1 MDTKRRIVCFLLML
15 AMAAGMVPSAAFA
28 VETGEGPAIAA
39 GTNNASPA
47 ECLCNA
53 PCTPE
58 AVNQACPVCGA
69 EGADLANCAG
79 KAPAAPSGGE
89 EGNTPPPAGSACTC
103 TEQCAEENRNDDCP
117 VCGAEG
123 AALADCAGKAPA
135 APSGGEEGNTP
146 PPAGSACT
154 CTEQCGEENRN
165 DDCPVCG
172 AEGAD
177 LASCAAAPQGD
188 QVPPATCTCTQPCA
202 PDSVNADCP
211 VCGADGADLAHC
223 AAALLGMNGAI
234 SPMSATGSGTEMDP
248 FLIYT
253 QEDLA
258 GIASGSSGKY
268 YKLANDITLTSDWVP
283 IVSFSGTLDGGGYT
297 IRGLNVP
304 GSSTPNL
311 GGIVNSLK
319 AGATIKNLNVISSV
333 TSNFV
338 NSPRVGG
345 IVGINEG
352 TVENCTFSGSVT
364 GSKMQFADNGAI
376 GGIVG
381 LNQSGTIT
389 GCINNADVS
398 GQGRDRLFVGGI
410 TGSNHGTLANCT
422 NTGTIR
428 GTLTDEGADQ
438 YCGEIWGSEAW
449 KTNGG
454 YVGGIA
460 GDTTANAAN
469 TGNTNAGEVIYNEI
483 TVVEA
488 HKHNGVH
495 FTQALDSSTLTWGVL
510 APGNYYLTGD
520 IDLSADGKNAVSIQ
534 ITGIVNL
541 CLNGYTIKSNASDGI
556 FRIGANGVLNVYD
569 CSESTAGNGMI
580 TETGKTGHNPIFLH
594 SGGTLHLY
602 GGTIQSRI
610 TAIVIDE
617 DPATGGTDKTG
628 GTVYIHGGKVSSTG
642 AQSQAIKVN
651 AEMTDSAV
659 YIQGGTVTSNN
670 RGISA
675 ESGEIHISGGT
686 VSGSNYALEAPSRST
701 STVYLSGTPTL
712 SGGSADVKI
721 SPASAADK
729 AVLVLKDAD
738 TAYTGAGLSIYSNET
753 DCVDM
758 YVARGVESADMA
770 KGFSLVSPTGYSLE
784 YDANNK
790 AIQIKKRI
798 SYAVT
803 LPTGD
808 GYTATAASG
817 SASPVA
823 EGGSYSFTLEISE
836 GYYKTNAFAVKAN
849 GTVLAEKNG
858 VYTISNIHENQNV
871 TVQGVAQDN
880 TAPTVSIQLGEKTW
894 SAFSSSHAFS
904 LFFKNAQTVEIT
916 ATDDAGSGVAGTEY
930 FVSDVSY
937 ASLEALEAAA
947 KEQWKTYSGS
957 FTIAP
962 NSKNVIYA
970 KATDKM
976 GNVGYASS
984 AGIVLYTD
992 AALSTPSISF
1002 TKTGTDDVTAD
1013 VTLNG
1018 NTVDEIYCGS
1028 DVLTAGTNYMVSGG
1042 TITFKAS
1049 WLNTLSAGD
1058 HTLTVHYNPL
1068 GVPYV
1073 DDAGNDTPGT
1083 AFIALSVSKATGSV
1097 TINDISKVYD
1107 GEPVTV
1113 TYHTLSTGKVTVEY
1127 KAKTADDSAYT
1138 ANTPSAVGDYTVR
1151 VTVAADDN
1159 YTKASATKNF
1169 TIRYLEA
1176 PENPYT
1182 LSGENG
1188 DNGWYTSDVTIT
1200 PPEGYTVSS
1209 TLAGEYAGSLTISE
1223 SPTGNVT
1230 IYLKNQ
1236 QGQMTDAIT
1245 VSEEIKIDQDDPEIT
1260 ATGDTAN
1267 YLQKDRV
1274 AITASDVTSGVAKVE
1289 VRKDSGEAVDIT
1301 DSYTNGYFVTE
1312 NGTYTF
1318 RVTDHAGRTA
1328 ETTLVY
1334 DKLDAK
1340 TPVVTIDATTGGKT
1354 YTGGTWTN
1362 KTITLTPENSTE
1374 NLGETTYQYRVDNGE
1389 WQTYTSPVVVA
1400 ANTVADG
1407 AVYTFQATSASGVKS
1422 AEVSITAKRDA
1433 DAPSGDITIG
1443 DENILQ
1449 SLDDIAFEL
1458 FYNQNVEMTISG
1470 TDALSGVASIQYYR
1484 SAEIL
1489 TEDALAAVTGWENY
1503 HDQPIQETAKDAV
1516 KFVYYVKV
1524 TDNAGNVTRFGS
1536 KGVTF
1541 DLTPPQI
1548 SGVDDDSTYYT
1559 TQKVEVTDANLQSVT
1574 LNDAPDTFENNQLTL
1589 TGNME
1594 AAYTYTIKAVDKAGN
1609 EREITVFM
1617 KPIQSLAEDIAGLT
1631 KENVTADDRDAIVAV
1646 QTAVSKVDTEH
1657 ATVAEKDALQGI
1669 LDYCEELL
1677 NKLDEVKRE
1686 IDAVTGAVASYEKDT
1701 VKSSDRGDIESLIQR
1716 IDSLLDGKNLT
1727 DSEREELKQARES
1740 AEGLLEQ
1747 ITATANEIAA
1757 VTDAVDSYEKD
1768 TVKSSDKDDIESL
1781 IQRIDS
1787 LLDGENLTD
1796 SEREELEQAK
1806 GSAEGL
1812 LEKITATANEIA
1824 AVTDAV
1830 ASYEK
1835 DTVKSSDEGD
1845 IESLIQR
1852 IDSLL
1857 AGENLTDSEQ
1867 EALEQAR
1874 ESAKGLLEQIHEATQ
1889 ASNTEHIQS
1898 AQEIEPNQAA
1908 PKDKANLEA
1917 AKGDIEKALNDY
1929 AGNYT
1934 EAEKERLQEIL
1945 QQIEEALKVIQ
1956 RIEDM
1961 AGSVVLLPEIVIV
1974 DDIQGERRSYADRE
1988 QHTQE
1993 DALQAQEGLV
2003 AQRMGYHI
2011 IEGNGSSWTKGSA
2024 QGATFI
2030 ADGPY
2035 SKFTGIAI
2043 DGIAISGE
2051 NYTAESGSTVITL
2064 SPDYLNT
2071 LSEADHAIA
2080 VLYTDGEALGTFTIA
2095 GGAAE
2100 TSASGQADSAR
2111 PAAGTAAQVI
2121 PWIIL
2126 LVILILVGIMLAL
2139 RASRK
2144 KKMPE

>member
-1 MDTKRRIVCFLLML
+1 
-15 AMAAGMVPSAAFA
+15 MVPSAAFA

-69 EGADLANCAG
+69 EGADLA
-79 KAPAAPSGGE
+79 S
-89 EGNTPPPAGSACTC
+89 
-103 TEQCAEENRNDDCP
+103 
-117 VCGAEG
+117 
-123 AALADCAGKAPA
+123 CAGKAPA

-234 SPMSATGSGTEMDP
+234 STMSLTGSGDSADDP
-248 FLIYT
+248 ILIST
-253 QEDLA
+253 QEDLEGLGA
-258 GIASGSSGKY
+258 GSTGKY

-297 IRGLNVP
+297 ISGLNVP

-319 AGATIKNLNVISSV
+319 AGATIKNLNVNGSV
-333 TSNFV
+333 TSNYAS
-338 NSPRVGG
+338 NARVGG
-345 IVGINEG
+345 IVGYNYG
-352 TVENCTFSGSVT
+352 TVDNCTFSGSVT
-364 GSKMQFADNGAI
+364 GSKMGYSNNGAI

-381 LNQSGTIT
+381 RSDGTIT

-398 GQGRDRLFVGGI
+398 GQGKNDLYVGGI
-410 TGSNHGTLANCT
+410 TGSNHGALANCT
-422 NTGTIR
+422 NTGTIS
-428 GTLTDEGADQ
+428 GTLTNEGANQ
-438 YCGEIWGSEAW
+438 YCGEIWGSTKWE
-449 KTNGG
+449 TDGG

-469 TGNTNAGEVIYNEI
+469 TGNTNAGEVIYNDT

-510 APGNYYLTGD
+510 APGNYYLTENISYTLDQG
-520 IDLSADGKNAVSIQ
+520 VPSIE
-534 ITGIVNL
+534 INDTVNL

-569 CSESTAGNGMI
+569 CNESTAGNGMI
-580 TETGKTGHNPIFLH
+580 TETGKTDHNPIFLH

-617 DPATGGTDKTG
+617 DPATGGIDMTG

-642 AQSQAIKVN
+642 DRSQAIKVN

-686 VSGSNYALEAPSRST
+686 VSGSNYALEASSRST
-701 STVYLSGTPTL
+701 STVYLSNSPDL
-712 SGGSADVKI
+712 SGAVKI

-738 TAYTGAGLSIYSNET
+738 TAYTGAGLSIYSNDET
-753 DCVDM
+753 NCENK

-784 YDANNK
+784 YDADNK
-790 AIQIKKRI
+790 AIQIIKRNF
-798 SYAVT
+798 YTVT
-803 LPTGD
+803 LPTD
-808 GYTATAASG
+808 SGYTIIEEG
-817 SASPVA
+817 STSPVA
-823 EGGSYSFTLEISE
+823 EGGSYSFTLEITE

-849 GTVLAEKNG
+849 GTELKETGG
-858 VYTISNIHENQNV
+858 VYTISDIRANQTV
-871 TVQGVAQDN
+871 TVEGVAQDN
-880 TAPTVSIQLGEKTW
+880 TAPTVTIQLGEKTW

-947 KEQWKTYSGS
+947 KKQWKTYSNS

-984 AGIVLYTD
+984 NGIVLYTD

-1028 DVLTAGTNYMVSGG
+1028 DVLTAETDYMVSGG

-1058 HTLTVHYNPL
+1058 HTLMVHYNPL

-1073 DDAGNDTPGT
+1073 ADAGNDAPGT
-1083 AFIALSVSKATGSV
+1083 TSIALSVEKAAGSV
-1097 TINDISKVYD
+1097 TITNGISKVYD
-1107 GEPVTV
+1107 GEPVV
-1113 TYHTLSTGKVTVEY
+1113 DVEYDHNSTGIAKVEY
-1127 KAKTADDSAYT
+1127 KAQAADDSAYT
-1138 ANTPSAVGDYTVR
+1138 TDKPSAVGEYTVR
-1151 VTVAADDN
+1151 VTVEADDN
-1159 YTKASATKNF
+1159 YAAASDTANF
-1169 TIRYLEA
+1169 AIRYLPA
-1176 PENPYT
+1176 PSDPYT
-1182 LSGENG
+1182 LSGTEG
-1188 DNGWYTSDVTIT
+1188 TDGWYTSDVTIT

-1209 TLAGEYAGSLTISE
+1209 TLPGEYAEKLTIDKSAD
-1223 SPTGNVT
+1223 GVT

-1245 VSEEIKIDQDDPEIT
+1245 VSEIKIDKDDPTIT
-1260 ATGDTAN
+1260 ATGNTTE
-1267 YLQKDRV
+1267 YLQSDMV
-1274 AITASDVTSGVAKVE
+1274 TISASDGTSGVAKVE
-1289 VRKDSGEAVDIT
+1289 VRKDGGDFEEIT
-1301 DSYTNGYFVTE
+1301 DSYTVTE
-1312 NGTYTF
+1312 NGSYTF
-1318 RVTDHAGRTA
+1318 RVTDYAGRTK

-1334 DKLDAK
+1334 DNLDAK
-1340 TPVVTIDATTGGKT
+1340 TPVVTIIATTDDAEA
-1354 YTGGTWTN
+1354 YTSDTWTN
-1362 KTITLTPENSTE
+1362 KTITLTPENNTE
-1374 NLGETTYQYRVDNGE
+1374 NLGETTYQYRVDGDA
-1389 WQTYTSPVVVA
+1389 WRTYTDPVVVDADTA
-1400 ANTVADG
+1400 AEG
-1407 AVYTFQATSASGVKS
+1407 AVYAFKATSASGVES
-1422 AEVSITAKRDA
+1422 SEVSITVKRDA
-1433 DAPSGDITIG
+1433 EAPSGDITIG
-1443 DENILQ
+1443 AESIRQ
-1449 SLDDIAFEL
+1449 SLDAIAFQL
-1458 FYNQNVEMTISG
+1458 FYNKDVTVAISG

-1768 TVKSSDKDDIESL
+1768 TVKSSDEGDIESL

-1796 SEREELEQAK
+1796 SE
-1806 GSAEGL
+1806 
-1812 LEKITATANEIA
+1812 
-1824 AVTDAV
+1824 
-1830 ASYEK
+1830 
-1835 DTVKSSDEGD
+1835 
-1845 IESLIQR
+1845 
-1852 IDSLL
+1852 
-1857 AGENLTDSEQ
+1857 Q

-1874 ESAKGLLEQIHEATQ
+1874 ESAEGLLEQIHEATQ

-1929 AGNYT
+1929 ADNYT

>member
-103 TEQCAEENRNDDCP
+103 TEQC
-117 VCGAEG
+117 
-123 AALADCAGKAPA
+123 
-135 APSGGEEGNTP
+135 
-146 PPAGSACT
+146 
-154 CTEQCGEENRN
+154 GEENRN
-165 DDCPVCG
+165 GDCPVCG

-211 VCGADGADLAHC
+211 VCGAEGADLADC

-297 IRGLNVP
+297 ISGLNVP

-319 AGATIKNLNVISSV
+319 AGATIKNLNVNGSV
-333 TSNFV
+333 TSNYAS
-338 NSPRVGG
+338 NARVGG
-345 IVGINEG
+345 IVGYNYG
-352 TVENCTFSGSVT
+352 MVDKCTFSGSVT
-364 GSKMQFADNGAI
+364 GGEINNSNNGAI

-398 GQGRDRLFVGGI
+398 GQGRDKLFVGGI

-580 TETGKTGHNPIFLH
+580 TETGKSGHNPIFLH

-602 GGTIQSRI
+602 GGTIQSSI

-836 GYYKTNAFAVKAN
+836 GYYKTTAFAVKAN
-849 GTVLAEKNG
+849 GTELKETGG
-858 VYTISNIHENQNV
+858 VYTISDIRANQTV
-871 TVQGVAQDN
+871 TVEGVAQDN
-880 TAPTVSIQLGEKTW
+880 TAPTVTIQLGEKTW

-904 LFFKNAQTVEIT
+904 LFFKNTQTVEIT

-937 ASLEALEAAA
+937 ASPEALEAAA

-992 AALSTPSISF
+992 SQQDPQSISF
-1002 TKTGTDDVTAD
+1002 TKTGTDAVTAD

-1058 HTLTVHYNPL
+1058 HTLMVHYNPL

-1073 DDAGNDTPGT
+1073 KADGNDAPNTT
-1083 AFIALSVSKATGSV
+1083 SIALSVSKATGSV
-1097 TINDISKVYD
+1097 TITNDIPKVYD

-1127 KAKTADDSAYT
+1127 KAQGAEDSAYT
-1138 ANTPSAVGDYTVR
+1138 ANKPSAVGDYTVR

-1159 YTKASATKNF
+1159 YTEASATKDF

-1182 LSGENG
+1182 LSGEKG

-1209 TLAGEYAGSLTISE
+1209 TLPGEYAEKLTIGKSAD
-1223 SPTGNVT
+1223 GVT

-1245 VSEEIKIDQDDPEIT
+1245 VSEIKIDKDDPTIT

-1267 YLQKDRV
+1267 YLQSDTV
-1274 AITASDVTSGVAKVE
+1274 TISASDGTSGVAKVE
-1289 VRKDSGEAVDIT
+1289 VRKDGGDFEEIT
-1301 DSYTNGYFVTE
+1301 DSYSYTVTE
-1312 NGTYTF
+1312 NGSYTF
-1318 RVTDHAGRTA
+1318 WVTDHAGRTA

-1340 TPVVTIDATTGGKT
+1340 TPVVTIDATTDDDEA
-1354 YTGGTWTN
+1354 YTSDTWTN
-1362 KTITLTPENSTE
+1362 KTITLTPENNTQ
-1374 NLGETTYQYRVDNGE
+1374 NLGETTYQYRVGSGE
-1389 WQTYTSPVVVA
+1389 WQRYTGPVVVDADTA
-1400 ANTVADG
+1400 AEG
-1407 AVYTFQATSASGVKS
+1407 AVYAFKATSASGVESS
-1422 AEVSITAKRDA
+1422 AVSITVKRDA
-1433 DAPSGDITIG
+1433 DAPSGDIAI
-1443 DENILQ
+1443 EKVSIHQ
-1449 SLDDIAFEL
+1449 SLGNGIAFDL
-1458 FYNQNVEMTISG
+1458 FYNKDVEITIRG
-1470 TDALSGVASIQYYR
+1470 EDTLSGVNSIQYYR
-1484 SAEIL
+1484 STEIL
-1489 TEDALAAVTGWENY
+1489 TEDALAAVTGWKNY

-1548 SGVDDDSTYYT
+1548 SGVDDGSTYYT

-1574 LNDAPDTFENNQLTL
+1574 LKDAPDTFENNQLTL
-1589 TGNME
+1589 IGNME
-1594 AAYTYTIKAVDKAGN
+1594 AAYTIKAVDKAGN

-1646 QTAVSKVDTEH
+1646 QTAVNKVDTEH
-1657 ATVAEKDALQGI
+1657 ATDATVAEKNALQDI
-1669 LDYCEELL
+1669 LDRCEELL
-1677 NKLDEVKRE
+1677 KKLDEVKRE
-1686 IDAVTGAVASYEKDT
+1686 IADVTGAVASYEKDT

-1787 LLDGENLTD
+1787 LLAGENLTD

-1835 DTVKSSDEGD
+1835 DTVKSSDEDD

-1857 AGENLTDSEQ
+1857 GDENLTQLEQ

-1874 ESAKGLLEQIHEATQ
+1874 ESAEGLLEQIHEATQ

-1929 AGNYT
+1929 ADNYT

>member
-1 MDTKRRIVCFLLML
+1 
-15 AMAAGMVPSAAFA
+15 MVPSAAFA

-69 EGADLANCAG
+69 EGADLASCAG

-123 AALADCAGKAPA
+123 ADLADCAGKAPA

-234 SPMSATGSGTEMDP
+234 STMSVTGSGTADDP
-248 FLIYT
+248 YLIYT
-253 QEDLA
+253 QEDLEDLRT
-258 GIASGSSGKY
+258 GSSGKY
-268 YKLANDITLTSDWVP
+268 YKLANDITLTSDWWP
-283 IVSFSGTLDGGGYT
+283 IVSFYGTLDGDGHT
-297 IRGLNVP
+297 ISGLNVT

-311 GGIVNSLK
+311 GGIVNSLY
-319 AGATIKNLNVISSV
+319 GNGTIKNLNVNVSV
-333 TSNFV
+333 TSNYAS
-338 NSPRVGG
+338 NARVGG
-345 IVGINEG
+345 IVGYNYG

-364 GSKMQFADNGAI
+364 GGKINNSNNGAI

-381 LNQSGTIT
+381 LNESTGTIT

-398 GQGRDRLFVGGI
+398 GQGREKLFVGGI
-410 TGSNHGTLANCT
+410 AGSNHGVLANCT
-422 NTGTIR
+422 NTGTIS
-428 GTLTDEGADQ
+428 GTLTDEDANQ
-438 YCGEIWGSEAW
+438 YCGEIWGSETW

-460 GDTTANAAN
+460 GDTTENAAN
-469 TGNTNAGEVIYNEI
+469 TDNINAGEVIYNDT

-488 HKHNGVH
+488 HKHDEVH
-495 FTQALDSSTLTWGVL
+495 FTQALDSTTLTGGVL
-510 APGNYYLTGD
+510 APGDYYLTED
-520 IDLSADGKNAVSIQ
+520 IDLSAEGNATSIQ
-534 ITGIVNL
+534 INGIVNL
-541 CLNGYTIKSNASDGI
+541 CLNGYTLSSSAEKGV
-556 FRIGANGVLNVYD
+556 FRIGAGDVLNVYD
-569 CSESTAGNGMI
+569 CSKTGQGTI
-580 TETGKTGHNPIFLH
+580 TETGNLDHNPIFLH
-594 SGGTLHLY
+594 SGGTLRLY
-602 GGTIQSRI
+602 GGNIKSRI
-610 TAIVIDE
+610 TAIVIDK
-617 DPATGGTDKTG
+617 DPAADENPNMAG
-628 GTVYIHGGKVSSTG
+628 GTVYIHGGTVSSTG
-642 AQSQAIKVN
+642 SGSQAIKVN
-651 AEMTDSAV
+651 AAMTNTAV
-659 YIQGGTVTSNN
+659 HIQGGTVTSYN

-686 VSGSNYALEAPSRST
+686 VSGSKYALEASANST
-701 STVYLSGTPTL
+701 SRVYLSDAPKL
-712 SGGSADVKI
+712 SGAVKFL
-721 SPASAADK
+721 PASEADD
-729 AVLVLKDAD
+729 AVLVLHAKENDQS
-738 TAYTGAGLSIYSNET
+738 AYTGAGLSIYSNET
-753 DCVDM
+753 NCENK
-758 YVARGVESADMA
+758 YVAQGVESADMA
-770 KGFSLVSPTGYSLE
+770 ENFSLAYPEGYSLE
-784 YDANNK
+784 YDAYNK
-790 AIQIKKRI
+790 AIQIIKRNF
-798 SYAVT
+798 YTVT

-808 GYTATAASG
+808 GYTATAT
-817 SASPVA
+817 SASLVA
-823 EGGSYSFTLEISE
+823 AGGSYSFRLEIAE
-836 GYYKTNAFAVKAN
+836 GYYKTTDFAVKAN
-849 GTVLAEKNG
+849 DDVLTETEG
-858 VYTISNIHENQNV
+858 VYTISNIQKNQNV
-871 TVQGVAQDN
+871 TVEGVALDN
-880 TAPTVSIQLGEKTW
+880 TAPTVNIQLGGNKW
-894 SAFSSSHAFS
+894 SAFPGDSTFS
-904 LFFKNAQTVEIT
+904 LFFKKAQTVTIT
-916 ATDDAGSGVAGTEY
+916 ANDAGSGVAGTKY

-984 AGIVLYTD
+984 NGIVLYTD
-992 AALSTPSISF
+992 SQQDTQSISF
-1002 TKTGTDDVTAD
+1002 TKTGTDAVTAD

-1018 NTVDEIYCGS
+1018 NTVGEIYCGS
-1028 DVLTAGTNYMVSGG
+1028 DMLTAGTDYTVSGG
-1042 TITFKAS
+1042 TITFYAS
-1049 WLNTLSAGD
+1049 WLNTLSAGN
-1058 HTLTVHYNPL
+1058 HTLMVHYNPL

-1073 DDAGNDTPGT
+1073 DDAGDDTPGT
-1083 AFIALSVSKATGSV
+1083 TSIALSVSKATGSV
-1097 TINDISKVYD
+1097 TITNDISKVYD
-1107 GEPVTV
+1107 GEPVV
-1113 TYHTLSTGKVTVEY
+1113 DVEYDHNSTGIAKVEY
-1127 KAKTADDSAYT
+1127 KAQAADDSAYT
-1138 ANTPSAVGDYTVR
+1138 TDKPSAVGEYTVR

-1159 YTKASATKNF
+1159 YTEASDTKDF
-1169 TIRYLEA
+1169 TIWYLEA

-1182 LSGENG
+1182 LSGTEG
-1188 DNGWYTSDVTIT
+1188 TNGWYTSDVTIT
-1200 PPEGYTVSS
+1200 PPAGYTVSS

-1267 YLQKDRV
+1267 YLQSDTV
-1274 AITASDVTSGVAKVE
+1274 TISASDGTSGVAKVA
-1289 VRKDSGEAVDIT
+1289 VRKDGGDFEEIT
-1301 DSYTNGYFVTE
+1301 DSYSYTVTE
-1312 NGTYTF
+1312 NGSYTF

-1328 ETTLVY
+1328 VTTLEY

-1484 SAEIL
+1484 STEIL
-1489 TEDALAAVTGWENY
+1489 AKETLEGQDDWAEYADEL
-1503 HDQPIQETAKDAV
+1503 QETAKDAE

-1524 TDNAGNVTRFGS
+1524 TDNAGNVALFGA

-1541 DLTPPQI
+1541 DLTAPKI
-1548 SGVDDDSTYYT
+1548 EGVENDATYYT
-1559 TQKVEVTDANLQSVT
+1559 TQKATVTDANLASVT
-1574 LNDAPDTFENNQLTL
+1574 LNDAPASLENNLLTL

-1594 AAYTYTIKAVDKAGN
+1594 AAYTIKAVDKAGN

-1657 ATVAEKDALQGI
+1657 ATDATVAEKNALQDI
-1669 LDYCEELL
+1669 LDRCGELL
-1677 NKLDEVKRE
+1677 KKLDEVKRE
-1686 IDAVTGAVASYEKDT
+1686 IADVTGAVASYEKDT

-1727 DSEREELKQARES
+1727 DSEREALDQARES

-1768 TVKSSDKDDIESL
+1768 TVKSSDK
-1781 IQRIDS
+1781 
-1787 LLDGENLTD
+1787 
-1796 SEREELEQAK
+1796 
-1806 GSAEGL
+1806 
-1812 LEKITATANEIA
+1812 
-1824 AVTDAV
+1824 
-1830 ASYEK
+1830 
-1835 DTVKSSDEGD
+1835 GD

-1857 AGENLTDSEQ
+1857 AGENLTDSER

-1993 DALQAQEGLV
+1993 DAQQAQEGLV

>member
-58 AVNQACPVCGA
+58 AVNQA
-69 EGADLANCAG
+69 
-79 KAPAAPSGGE
+79 
-89 EGNTPPPAGSACTC
+89 
-103 TEQCAEENRNDDCP
+103 
-117 VCGAEG
+117 
-123 AALADCAGKAPA
+123 
-135 APSGGEEGNTP
+135 
-146 PPAGSACT
+146 
-154 CTEQCGEENRN
+154 
-165 DDCPVCG
+165 CPVCG

-297 IRGLNVP
+297 ISGLNVP

-319 AGATIKNLNVISSV
+319 AGATIKSLNVIGSV

-398 GQGRDRLFVGGI
+398 GQGRDKLFVGGI

-428 GTLTDEGADQ
+428 GTLTNEGANQ
-438 YCGEIWGSEAW
+438 YCGEIWGSETW

-469 TGNTNAGEVIYNEI
+469 TGNTNAGEVIYNDQ

-488 HKHNGVH
+488 HKHDDVH
-495 FTQALDSSTLTWGVL
+495 FTQALDSSTLTRGVL
-510 APGNYYLTGD
+510 APGNYYLTED
-520 IDLSADGKNAVSIQ
+520 ISYTLDQGVPSIE
-534 ITGIVNL
+534 INDTVNL
-541 CLNGYTIKSNASDGI
+541 CLNGYTIKSNASDGV
-556 FRIGANGVLNVYD
+556 FRIGAGGVLNVYD

-580 TETGKTGHNPIFLH
+580 TETGNLDHNPIFLH

-617 DPATGGTDKTG
+617 DPATGGTDMTG

-642 AQSQAIKVN
+642 DRSQAIKVN

-686 VSGSNYALEAPSRST
+686 VSGSNYALEASNSST

-738 TAYTGAGLSIYSNET
+738 TAYAGAGLSIYSNET
-753 DCVDM
+753 NCENK
-758 YVARGVESADMA
+758 YVAQGVESADMA

-784 YDANNK
+784 YDADNK

-836 GYYKTNAFAVKAN
+836 GYYKTTAFAVKAN

-871 TVQGVAQDN
+871 TVQGVARDN
-880 TAPTVSIQLGEKTW
+880 TAPTVTIHLEENKW
-894 SAFSSSHAFS
+894 SAFPSSHAFS

-947 KEQWKTYSGS
+947 KKQWKTYSNS

-970 KATDKM
+970 KATDKI

-984 AGIVLYTD
+984 ASIVLYTD
-992 AALSTPSISF
+992 SQQDTQSISF
-1002 TKTGTDDVTAD
+1002 TKTGTDAVTAD

-1028 DVLTAGTNYMVSGG
+1028 DVLTAGTDYTVSGG
-1042 TITFKAS
+1042 TITFYAS
-1049 WLNTLSAGD
+1049 WLNTLSAGN
-1058 HTLTVHYNPL
+1058 HTLMVHYNPL

-1073 DDAGNDTPGT
+1073 DDAGDDTPGT
-1083 AFIALSVSKATGSV
+1083 TSIALSVSKATGSV
-1097 TINDISKVYD
+1097 TITNGISKVYD

-1113 TYHTLSTGKVTVEY
+1113 TYQTLSTGKVTVEY

-1159 YTKASATKNF
+1159 YTAASATKNF

-1209 TLAGEYAGSLTISE
+1209 TLPGEYAEKLTIDE
-1223 SPTGNVT
+1223 SADGVT

-1245 VSEEIKIDQDDPEIT
+1245 VSEIKIDKDDPTIT

-1267 YLQKDRV
+1267 YLQSDTV
-1274 AITASDVTSGVAKVE
+1274 TISASDGTSGVAKVE
-1289 VRKDSGEAVDIT
+1289 VRKDGGDFEEIT
-1301 DSYTNGYFVTE
+1301 DSYTVTE
-1312 NGTYTF
+1312 NGSYTF
-1318 RVTDHAGRTA
+1318 RVTDHAGRTK

-1334 DKLDAK
+1334 DNLDAK
-1340 TPVVTIDATTGGKT
+1340 TPVVTIIATTDDDEA
-1354 YTGGTWTN
+1354 YTSDTWTN
-1362 KTITLTPENSTE
+1362 KTITLTPENNTE
-1374 NLGETTYQYRVDNGE
+1374 NLGETTYQYRVDGDA
-1389 WQTYTSPVVVA
+1389 WRTYTDPVVVDADTA
-1400 ANTVADG
+1400 AEGV
-1407 AVYTFQATSASGVKS
+1407 VYAFKATSASGVES
-1422 AEVSITAKRDA
+1422 SEVSITVKRDA
-1433 DAPSGDITIG
+1433 EAPSGDIAI
-1443 DENILQ
+1443 EKVSIRQ
-1449 SLDDIAFEL
+1449 SLGNGIAFDL
-1458 FYNQNVEMTISG
+1458 FYNKDVEITIRG
-1470 TDALSGVASIQYYR
+1470 EDTLSGVNSIQYYR

-1503 HDQPIQETAKDAV
+1503 NQPILETAKDAV

-1548 SGVDDDSTYYT
+1548 SGVDDGSTYYT

-1589 TGNME
+1589 IGNME
-1594 AAYTYTIKAVDKAGN
+1594 AAYTIKAVDKAGN
-1609 EREITVFM
+1609 EREITVCM
-1617 KPIQSLAEDIAGLT
+1617 KPINSLAEVIAGLT

-1646 QTAVSKVDTEH
+1646 QTAVNKVDTEH
-1657 ATVAEKDALQGI
+1657 ATDATVAEKNALQDI
-1669 LDYCEELL
+1669 LDRCEELL
-1677 NKLDEVKRE
+1677 KKLDEVKRE
-1686 IDAVTGAVASYEKDT
+1686 IADVTGAVASYEKDT

-1768 TVKSSDKDDIESL
+1768 TVKSSD
-1781 IQRIDS
+1781 
-1787 LLDGENLTD
+1787 
-1796 SEREELEQAK
+1796 
-1806 GSAEGL
+1806 
-1812 LEKITATANEIA
+1812 
-1824 AVTDAV
+1824 
-1830 ASYEK
+1830 
-1835 DTVKSSDEGD
+1835 EGD

-1857 AGENLTDSEQ
+1857 DGENLTDSEQ

>member
-123 AALADCAGKAPA
+123 ADLADCAGKAPA
-135 APSGGEEGNTP
+135 TPSGGEEGNTP

-297 IRGLNVP
+297 ISGLNVP

-319 AGATIKNLNVISSV
+319 AGATIKNLNVNGSV
-333 TSNFV
+333 TSNYAS
-338 NSPRVGG
+338 NARVGG
-345 IVGINEG
+345 IVGYNYG
-352 TVENCTFSGSVT
+352 TVDNCTFSGSVT
-364 GSKMQFADNGAI
+364 GSKMGYSNNGAI
-376 GGIVG
+376 GGIAG
-381 LNQSGTIT
+381 RSDGTIT
-389 GCINNADVS
+389 GCINNANVS
-398 GQGRDRLFVGGI
+398 GQGTNELYVGGI

-422 NTGTIR
+422 NTGAISGKVTY
-428 GTLTDEGADQ
+428 GSTNYGP
-438 YCGEIWGSEAW
+438 IWGSETW
-449 KTNGG
+449 KTSGG

-460 GDTTANAAN
+460 GDTTENAAN
-469 TGNTNAGEVIYNEI
+469 TGNTNAGEVIYNDN

-488 HKHNGVH
+488 HKHDEVH
-495 FTQALDSSTLTWGVL
+495 FTQALDNTLTGGVL
-510 APGNYYLTGD
+510 EPGNYYLTGD

-534 ITGIVNL
+534 ITGTVNL
-541 CLNGYTIKSNASDGI
+541 CLNGHSIRSNASDGI
-556 FRIGANGVLNVYD
+556 FRIGANGVLTVYD

-580 TETGKTGHNPIFLH
+580 TETGETDHNPIFLH

-617 DPATGGTDKTG
+617 DPATGGTDMTG

-642 AQSQAIKVN
+642 DRYQAIKVN
-651 AEMTDSAV
+651 AAMTNSAV

-686 VSGSNYALEAPSRST
+686 VSGSNYALEASSRST
-701 STVYLSGTPTL
+701 STVYLSNSPDL
-712 SGGSADVKI
+712 SGAVKI

-738 TAYTGAGLSIYSNET
+738 TAYTGAGLSIHSNET
-753 DCVDM
+753 DCENK
-758 YVARGVESADMA
+758 YVAQGVESADMA

-790 AIQIKKRI
+790 AIQIIKRNF
-798 SYAVT
+798 YTVT
-803 LPTGD
+803 LPTD
-808 GYTATAASG
+808 SGYTIIEEG
-817 SASPVA
+817 STSPVA
-823 EGGSYSFTLEISE
+823 EGGSYSFTLEITE

-916 ATDDAGSGVAGTEY
+916 ATDDAGSGVAGTKY

-937 ASLEALEAAA
+937 ASPEALEAAA
-947 KEQWKTYSGS
+947 KEQWKTYSNS

-984 AGIVLYTD
+984 NGIVLYTD

-1002 TKTGTDDVTAD
+1002 TKTGTDAVTAD

-1028 DVLTAGTNYMVSGG
+1028 DMIAAENYTVSGG

-1049 WLNTLSAGD
+1049 WLNTLSAGN
-1058 HTLTVHYNPL
+1058 HTLMVHYNPL
-1068 GVPYV
+1068 GVPYEKA
-1073 DDAGNDTPGT
+1073 DGNDAPNTT
-1083 AFIALSVSKATGSV
+1083 SIALSVSKATGSV

-1113 TYHTLSTGKVTVEY
+1113 TYQTLSTGKVTVEY

-1151 VTVAADDN
+1151 VTVAEDGN
-1159 YTKASATKNF
+1159 YTEASATKDF

-1182 LSGENG
+1182 LSGEKG

-1209 TLAGEYAGSLTISE
+1209 TLPGEYAEKLTIDKSAD
-1223 SPTGNVT
+1223 GVT

-1245 VSEEIKIDQDDPEIT
+1245 VSEKINIDKDDPTIT
-1260 ATGDTAN
+1260 ATGNTTE
-1267 YLQKDRV
+1267 YLQSDMV
-1274 AITASDVTSGVAKVE
+1274 TISASDGTSGVAKVE
-1289 VRKDSGEAVDIT
+1289 VRKDGGDFEEIT
-1301 DSYTNGYFVTE
+1301 DSYTVTE
-1312 NGTYTF
+1312 NGSYTF
-1318 RVTDHAGRTA
+1318 WVTDHAGRTA

-1340 TPVVTIDATTGGKT
+1340 TPVVTIDATTDDDEA
-1354 YTGGTWTN
+1354 YTSDTWTN
-1362 KTITLTPENSTE
+1362 KTIILTPENNTQ
-1374 NLGETTYQYRVDNGE
+1374 NLGETTYQYRVGSGE
-1389 WQTYTSPVVVA
+1389 WQRYTGPVVVDADTA
-1400 ANTVADG
+1400 AEG
-1407 AVYTFQATSASGVKS
+1407 AVYAFKATSASGVES
-1422 AEVSITAKRDA
+1422 SEVSITVKRDA
-1433 DAPSGDITIG
+1433 EAPSGDIAIG
-1443 DENILQ
+1443 EKSIRQ
-1449 SLDDIAFEL
+1449 SLGNGIAFDL
-1458 FYNQNVEMTISG
+1458 FYNKDVEITIRG
-1470 TDALSGVASIQYYR
+1470 EDTLSGVNSIQYYR
-1484 SAEIL
+1484 STEIL

-1503 HDQPIQETAKDAV
+1503 NQPILETAEDAV

-1594 AAYTYTIKAVDKAGN
+1594 AAYTIKAVDKAGN

-1646 QTAVSKVDTEH
+1646 QTAVNKVDTEH
-1657 ATVAEKDALQGI
+1657 ATDAEKDALQGI

-1768 TVKSSDKDDIESL
+1768 TVKSSD
-1781 IQRIDS
+1781 
-1787 LLDGENLTD
+1787 
-1796 SEREELEQAK
+1796 
-1806 GSAEGL
+1806 
-1812 LEKITATANEIA
+1812 
-1824 AVTDAV
+1824 
-1830 ASYEK
+1830 
-1835 DTVKSSDEGD
+1835 EGD

-1857 AGENLTDSEQ
+1857 DGENLTDSEQ

-2095 GGAAE
+2095 GGTAE

>member
-135 APSGGEEGNTP
+135 ALSGGEEGNTP

-165 DDCPVCG
+165 GDCPVCG

-211 VCGADGADLAHC
+211 VCGAEGADLADC

-297 IRGLNVP
+297 ISGLNVP

-319 AGATIKNLNVISSV
+319 AGATIKNLNVIGSV
-333 TSNFV
+333 TSNYV
-338 NSPRVGG
+338 YASRVGG

-398 GQGRDRLFVGGI
+398 GQGRDKLFVGGI

-428 GTLTDEGADQ
+428 GTLTNEGANQ
-438 YCGEIWGSEAW
+438 YCGEIWGSTKWE
-449 KTNGG
+449 TDGG

-469 TGNTNAGEVIYNEI
+469 TGNTNAGEVIYNDT

-510 APGNYYLTGD
+510 APGNYYLTEN

-556 FRIGANGVLNVYD
+556 FRIGANGVLTVYD

-580 TETGKTGHNPIFLH
+580 TETGETDHNPIFLH

-617 DPATGGTDKTG
+617 DPATGGTDMTG

-642 AQSQAIKVN
+642 DRYQAIKVN
-651 AEMTDSAV
+651 AAMTDSAV

-686 VSGSNYALEAPSRST
+686 VSGSNYALEASSRST
-701 STVYLSGTPTL
+701 STVYLSNSPDL
-712 SGGSADVKI
+712 SGAVKI

-738 TAYTGAGLSIYSNET
+738 TAYTGAGLSIHSNET
-753 DCVDM
+753 NCENK
-758 YVARGVESADMA
+758 YVAQGVESADMA
-770 KGFSLVSPTGYSLE
+770 KRFSLVSPTGYSLE
-784 YDANNK
+784 YDADNK
-790 AIQIKKRI
+790 AIQIIKRNF
-798 SYAVT
+798 YTVT
-803 LPTGD
+803 LPTD
-808 GYTATAASG
+808 SGYTIIEEG
-817 SASPVA
+817 STSPVA

-836 GYYKTNAFAVKAN
+836 GYYKTTAFAVKAN

-871 TVQGVAQDN
+871 TVQGVARDN
-880 TAPTVSIQLGEKTW
+880 TAPTVTIHLEENKW
-894 SAFSSSHAFS
+894 SAFPSSHAFS

-916 ATDDAGSGVAGTEY
+916 ATDDAGSGVAGTKY

-937 ASLEALEAAA
+937 ASPEALEAAA
-947 KEQWKTYSGS
+947 KEQWKTYSNS

-984 AGIVLYTD
+984 NGIVLYTD

-1002 TKTGTDDVTAD
+1002 TKTGTDAVTAD

-1028 DVLTAGTNYMVSGG
+1028 DMIAAENYTVSGG

-1049 WLNTLSAGD
+1049 WLNTLSAGN
-1058 HTLTVHYNPL
+1058 HTLMVHYNPL
-1068 GVPYV
+1068 GVPYEKA
-1073 DDAGNDTPGT
+1073 DGNDAPNTT
-1083 AFIALSVSKATGSV
+1083 SIALSVSKATGSV

-1113 TYHTLSTGKVTVEY
+1113 TYQTLSTGKVTVEY

-1138 ANTPSAVGDYTVR
+1138 ANTPSAVGDYTVW

-1159 YTKASATKNF
+1159 YTEASATKDF

-1182 LSGENG
+1182 LSGEIG

-1209 TLAGEYAGSLTISE
+1209 TLPGEYAEKLTIDE
-1223 SPTGNVT
+1223 SADGVT

-1245 VSEEIKIDQDDPEIT
+1245 VSEIKIDKDDPTIT

-1267 YLQKDRV
+1267 YLQSDTV
-1274 AITASDVTSGVAKVE
+1274 TISASDGTSGVAKVE
-1289 VRKDSGEAVDIT
+1289 VCKDGGDFEEIT
-1301 DSYTNGYFVTE
+1301 DSYSYTVTE
-1312 NGTYTF
+1312 NGSYTF
-1318 RVTDHAGRTA
+1318 RVTDHAGRTK

-1334 DKLDAK
+1334 DNLDAK
-1340 TPVVTIDATTGGKT
+1340 TPVVTIIATTDDAEA
-1354 YTGGTWTN
+1354 YTSDTWTN
-1362 KTITLTPENSTE
+1362 KTITLTPENNTE
-1374 NLGETTYQYRVDNGE
+1374 NLGETTYQYRVDGDA
-1389 WQTYTSPVVVA
+1389 WRTYTDPVVVDADTA
-1400 ANTVADG
+1400 AEG
-1407 AVYTFQATSASGVKS
+1407 AVYAFKATSASGVES
-1422 AEVSITAKRDA
+1422 SEVSITVKRDA
-1433 DAPSGDITIG
+1433 EAPSGDIAIG
-1443 DENILQ
+1443 EKSIRQ
-1449 SLDDIAFEL
+1449 SLDAIAFQL
-1458 FYNQNVEMTISG
+1458 FYNKDVTVAISG

-1484 SAEIL
+1484 STEIL
-1489 TEDALAAVTGWENY
+1489 TEDALAAVTGWKNY

-1548 SGVDDDSTYYT
+1548 SGVDDGSTYYT

-1574 LNDAPDTFENNQLTL
+1574 LKDAPDTFENNQLTL
-1589 TGNME
+1589 IGNME
-1594 AAYTYTIKAVDKAGN
+1594 AAYTIKAVDKAGN

-1646 QTAVSKVDTEH
+1646 QTAVNKVDTEH
-1657 ATVAEKDALQGI
+1657 ATDATVAEKNALQDI
-1669 LDYCEELL
+1669 LDRCEELL
-1677 NKLDEVKRE
+1677 KKLDEVKRE
-1686 IDAVTGAVASYEKDT
+1686 IADVTGAVASYEKDT

-1787 LLDGENLTD
+1787 LLD
-1796 SEREELEQAK
+1796 
-1806 GSAEGL
+1806 
-1812 LEKITATANEIA
+1812 
-1824 AVTDAV
+1824 
-1830 ASYEK
+1830 
-1835 DTVKSSDEGD
+1835 
-1845 IESLIQR
+1845 
-1852 IDSLL
+1852 
-1857 AGENLTDSEQ
+1857 GENLTDSEQ

>member
-103 TEQCAEENRNDDCP
+103 TEQC
-117 VCGAEG
+117 
-123 AALADCAGKAPA
+123 
-135 APSGGEEGNTP
+135 
-146 PPAGSACT
+146 
-154 CTEQCGEENRN
+154 GEENRN

-223 AAALLGMNGAI
+223 AAAILGMNGAI

-297 IRGLNVP
+297 ISGLNVP

-319 AGATIKNLNVISSV
+319 AGATIKNLNVNGSV
-333 TSNFV
+333 TSNYAS
-338 NSPRVGG
+338 NARVGG
-345 IVGINEG
+345 IVGYNYG
-352 TVENCTFSGSVT
+352 TVDNCTFSGSVT
-364 GSKMQFADNGAI
+364 GSKMGYSNNGAI

-381 LNQSGTIT
+381 RSDGTIT

-398 GQGRDRLFVGGI
+398 GQGKNDLYVGGI
-410 TGSNHGTLANCT
+410 TGSNHGALANCT
-422 NTGTIR
+422 NTGTIS
-428 GTLTDEGADQ
+428 GTLTDGGANQ
-438 YCGEIWGSEAW
+438 YCGEIWGSTKWE
-449 KTNGG
+449 TDGG

-469 TGNTNAGEVIYNEI
+469 TGNTNAGEVIYNDQ

-488 HKHNGVH
+488 HKHDDVH
-495 FTQALDSSTLTWGVL
+495 FTQALNSNTLTGGDL

-534 ITGIVNL
+534 ITGTVNL
-541 CLNGYTIKSNASDGI
+541 CLNGHSIRSNASAGI
-556 FRIGANGVLNVYD
+556 FRIGAGGELNVYD
-569 CSESTAGNGMI
+569 CNGSEEGNGMI
-580 TETGKTGHNPIFLH
+580 TETGKTDHNPIFLH
-594 SGGTLHLY
+594 SGGTLRLY
-602 GGTIQSRI
+602 GGKIEAYR

-617 DPATGGTDKTG
+617 DPAADADPDMTG
-628 GTVYIHGGKVSSTG
+628 GTVYIHGGTVSSTG
-642 AQSQAIKVN
+642 TGYQAIKVN
-651 AEMTDSAV
+651 ANMTDTAV

-686 VSGSNYALEAPSRST
+686 VSGSNYALEASNSST

-738 TAYTGAGLSIYSNET
+738 TAYAGAGLSIYSNDET
-753 DCVDM
+753 NCENK
-758 YVARGVESADMA
+758 YVARGVAEADMA
-770 KGFSLVSPTGYSLE
+770 KGFSLVYPEGYSLE
-784 YDANNK
+784 YDADNK

-836 GYYKTNAFAVKAN
+836 GYYKTTAFAVKAN

-871 TVQGVAQDN
+871 TVQGVARDN
-880 TAPTVSIQLGEKTW
+880 TAPTVTIHLEENKW
-894 SAFSSSHAFS
+894 SAFPSSHAFS

-947 KEQWKTYSGS
+947 KKQWKTYSNS

-992 AALSTPSISF
+992 SQQDTQSISF
-1002 TKTGTDDVTAD
+1002 TKTGTDAVTAD

-1028 DVLTAGTNYMVSGG
+1028 DMLTAGTDYTVSGG
-1042 TITFKAS
+1042 TITFYAS
-1049 WLNTLSAGD
+1049 WLNTLSAGN
-1058 HTLTVHYNPL
+1058 HTLMVHYNPL
-1068 GVPYV
+1068 GVLYV
-1073 DDAGNDTPGT
+1073 ADAGNDAPGT
-1083 AFIALSVSKATGSV
+1083 TSIALSVSKAVGSV
-1097 TINDISKVYD
+1097 TITNDISKVYD

-1113 TYHTLSTGKVTVEY
+1113 TYQTLSTGKVTVEY

-1159 YTKASATKNF
+1159 YTAASATKNF

-1209 TLAGEYAGSLTISE
+1209 TLPGEYAEKLTIDE
-1223 SPTGNVT
+1223 SADGVT

-1245 VSEEIKIDQDDPEIT
+1245 VSEIKIDKDDPTIT

-1267 YLQKDRV
+1267 YLQSDTV
-1274 AITASDVTSGVAKVE
+1274 TISASDGTSGVAKVE
-1289 VRKDSGEAVDIT
+1289 VRKDGGDFEEIT
-1301 DSYTNGYFVTE
+1301 DSYSYTVTE
-1312 NGTYTF
+1312 NGSYTF
-1318 RVTDHAGRTA
+1318 RVTDHAGRTK

-1340 TPVVTIDATTGGKT
+1340 TPVVTIIATTDDAEA
-1354 YTGGTWTN
+1354 YTSDTWTN
-1362 KTITLTPENSTE
+1362 KTITLTPENNTQ
-1374 NLGETTYQYRVDNGE
+1374 NLGETTYQYRVGSGE
-1389 WQTYTSPVVVA
+1389 WQRYTGPVVVDADTA
-1400 ANTVADG
+1400 AEG
-1407 AVYTFQATSASGVKS
+1407 AVYAFKATSASGVES
-1422 AEVSITAKRDA
+1422 SEVSITVKRDA
-1433 DAPSGDITIG
+1433 EAPSGDIAI
-1443 DENILQ
+1443 EKVSIRQ
-1449 SLDDIAFEL
+1449 SLGNGIAFDL
-1458 FYNQNVEMTISG
+1458 FYNKDVEITIRG
-1470 TDALSGVASIQYYR
+1470 EDTLSGVNSIQYYR
-1484 SAEIL
+1484 STEIL

-1669 LDYCEELL
+1669 LDRCEELL
-1677 NKLDEVKRE
+1677 KKLDEVKRE
-1686 IDAVTGAVASYEKDT
+1686 IADVTGAVASYEKDT

-1727 DSEREELKQARES
+1727 DSEREALDQARES

-1787 LLDGENLTD
+1787 LLAGENLTD
-1796 SEREELEQAK
+1796 SEREALDQARE
-1806 GSAEGL
+1806 SAEGL
-1812 LEKITATANEIA
+1812 LEQITATANEIA

-1830 ASYEK
+1830 DSYEK
-1835 DTVKSSDEGD
+1835 DTVKSSDKDD

-1929 AGNYT
+1929 ADNYT

>member
-1 MDTKRRIVCFLLML
+1 
-15 AMAAGMVPSAAFA
+15 MVPSAAFA

-69 EGADLANCAG
+69 EGADLASCAG

-103 TEQCAEENRNDDCP
+103 TEQCA
-117 VCGAEG
+117 
-123 AALADCAGKAPA
+123 
-135 APSGGEEGNTP
+135 
-146 PPAGSACT
+146 
-154 CTEQCGEENRN
+154 EENRN

-234 SPMSATGSGTEMDP
+234 STMSVTGSGTADDP
-248 FLIYT
+248 YLIYT
-253 QEDLA
+253 QEDLEDLRT
-258 GIASGSSGKY
+258 GSSGKY
-268 YKLANDITLTSDWVP
+268 YKLANDITLTSDWWP
-283 IVSFSGTLDGGGYT
+283 IVSFYGTLDGDGHT
-297 IRGLNVP
+297 ISGLNVT

-311 GGIVNSLK
+311 GGIVNSLY
-319 AGATIKNLNVISSV
+319 GNGTIKNLNVNVSV
-333 TSNFV
+333 TSNYAS
-338 NSPRVGG
+338 NARVGG
-345 IVGINEG
+345 IVGYNYG

-364 GSKMQFADNGAI
+364 GGKINNSNNGAI

-381 LNQSGTIT
+381 LNESTGTIT

-398 GQGRDRLFVGGI
+398 GQGREKLFVGGI
-410 TGSNHGTLANCT
+410 AGSNHGVLANCT
-422 NTGTIR
+422 NTGTIS
-428 GTLTDEGADQ
+428 GTLTDEDANQ
-438 YCGEIWGSEAW
+438 YCGEIWGSETW

-460 GDTTANAAN
+460 GDTTENAAN
-469 TGNTNAGEVIYNEI
+469 TDNINAGEVIYNDT

-488 HKHNGVH
+488 HKHDEVH
-495 FTQALDSSTLTWGVL
+495 FTQALDSTTLTGGVL
-510 APGNYYLTGD
+510 APGDYYLTED
-520 IDLSADGKNAVSIQ
+520 IDLSAEGNATSIQ
-534 ITGIVNL
+534 INGIVNL
-541 CLNGYTIKSNASDGI
+541 CLNGYTLSSSAEKGV
-556 FRIGANGVLNVYD
+556 FRIGAGDVLNVYD
-569 CSESTAGNGMI
+569 CSKTGQGTI
-580 TETGKTGHNPIFLH
+580 TETGNLDHNPIFLH
-594 SGGTLHLY
+594 SGGTLRLY
-602 GGTIQSRI
+602 GGNIKSRI
-610 TAIVIDE
+610 TAIVIDK
-617 DPATGGTDKTG
+617 DPAADENPNMAG
-628 GTVYIHGGKVSSTG
+628 GTVYIHGGTVSSTG
-642 AQSQAIKVN
+642 SGSQAIKVN
-651 AEMTDSAV
+651 AAMTNTAV
-659 YIQGGTVTSNN
+659 HIQGGTVTSYN

-686 VSGSNYALEAPSRST
+686 VSGSKYALEASANST
-701 STVYLSGTPTL
+701 SRVYLSDAPKL
-712 SGGSADVKI
+712 SGAVKFL
-721 SPASAADK
+721 PASEADD
-729 AVLVLKDAD
+729 AVLVLHAKENDQS
-738 TAYTGAGLSIYSNET
+738 AYTGAGLSIYSNET
-753 DCVDM
+753 NCENK
-758 YVARGVESADMA
+758 YVAQGVESADMA
-770 KGFSLVSPTGYSLE
+770 ENFSLAYPEGYSLE
-784 YDANNK
+784 YDAYNK
-790 AIQIKKRI
+790 AIQIIKRNF
-798 SYAVT
+798 YTVT

-808 GYTATAASG
+808 GYTATAT
-817 SASPVA
+817 SASLVA
-823 EGGSYSFTLEISE
+823 AGGSYSFRLEIAE
-836 GYYKTNAFAVKAN
+836 GYYKTTDFAVKAN
-849 GTVLAEKNG
+849 DDVLTETEG
-858 VYTISNIHENQNV
+858 VYTISNIQKNQNV
-871 TVQGVAQDN
+871 TVEGVALDN
-880 TAPTVSIQLGEKTW
+880 TAPTVNIQLGGNKW
-894 SAFSSSHAFS
+894 SAFPGDSTFS
-904 LFFKNAQTVEIT
+904 LFFKKAQTVTIT
-916 ATDDAGSGVAGTEY
+916 ANDAGSGVAGTEY
-930 FVSDVSY
+930 FVSDASY
-937 ASLEALEAAA
+937 DTIEALKAAAEGQWTTYSDSLEI
-947 KEQWKTYSGS
+947 K
-957 FTIAP
+957 P
-962 NSKNVIYA
+962 NRKNVIYA

-992 AALSTPSISF
+992 AAQSTSSISF
-1002 TKTGTDDVTAD
+1002 TKKGTEPVTAN

-1018 NTVDEIYCGS
+1018 NTVAKIACGN
-1028 DVLTAGTNYMVSGG
+1028 DVLAAENYTVSDGG
-1042 TITFKAS
+1042 TITFDAS
-1049 WLNTLSAGD
+1049 WLDTLSAGEY
-1058 HTLTVHYNPL
+1058 TLTVHYNPL

-1073 DDAGNDTPGT
+1073 DDAGDDTPGT
-1083 AFIALSVSKATGSV
+1083 TSIALSVSKATGSV

-1127 KAKTADDSAYT
+1127 KAQGAEDSAYT
-1138 ANTPSAVGDYTVR
+1138 ANKPSAVGDYTVR

-1176 PENPYT
+1176 LENPYT
-1182 LSGENG
+1182 LSGTEG
-1188 DNGWYTSDVTIT
+1188 TNGWYTSDVTIT
-1200 PPEGYTVSS
+1200 PPAGYTVSS

-1318 RVTDHAGRTA
+1318 RVTDHAGRTK

-1334 DKLDAK
+1334 DNLDAK
-1340 TPVVTIDATTGGKT
+1340 TPVVTIIATTDDDEA
-1354 YTGGTWTN
+1354 YTSDTWTN
-1362 KTITLTPENSTE
+1362 KTITLTPENNTV
-1374 NLGETTYQYRVDNGE
+1374 NLGETTYQYRVGSGE
-1389 WQTYTSPVVVA
+1389 WQRYTGPVVVDADTA
-1400 ANTVADG
+1400 AEG
-1407 AVYTFQATSASGVKS
+1407 AVYAFKATSASGVES
-1422 AEVSITAKRDA
+1422 SEVSITVKRDA
-1433 DAPSGDITIG
+1433 DAPSGDIAI
-1443 DENILQ
+1443 EKVSIHQ
-1449 SLDDIAFEL
+1449 SLGNGIAFDL
-1458 FYNQNVEMTISG
+1458 FYNKDVEITIRG
-1470 TDALSGVASIQYYR
+1470 EDTLSGVNSIQYYR
-1484 SAEIL
+1484 STEIL
-1489 TEDALAAVTGWENY
+1489 TEDALAAVTGWKNY

-1548 SGVDDDSTYYT
+1548 SGVDDGSTYYT

-1768 TVKSSDKDDIESL
+1768 TVKSSD
-1781 IQRIDS
+1781 
-1787 LLDGENLTD
+1787 
-1796 SEREELEQAK
+1796 
-1806 GSAEGL
+1806 
-1812 LEKITATANEIA
+1812 
-1824 AVTDAV
+1824 
-1830 ASYEK
+1830 
-1835 DTVKSSDEGD
+1835 EGD

-1857 AGENLTDSEQ
+1857 DGENLTDSEQ

-1993 DALQAQEGLV
+1993 DTLQAQEGLV

>member
-103 TEQCAEENRNDDCP
+103 TEQC
-117 VCGAEG
+117 
-123 AALADCAGKAPA
+123 
-135 APSGGEEGNTP
+135 S
-146 PPAGSACT
+146 
-154 CTEQCGEENRN
+154 EENRN

-211 VCGADGADLAHC
+211 VCGAEGADLADC

-297 IRGLNVP
+297 ISGLNVP

-319 AGATIKNLNVISSV
+319 AGATIKNLNVIGSV
-333 TSNFV
+333 TSNYV
-338 NSPRVGG
+338 YASRVGG

-398 GQGRDRLFVGGI
+398 GQGRDKLFVGGI

-428 GTLTDEGADQ
+428 GTLTNEGANQ
-438 YCGEIWGSEAW
+438 YCGEIWGSTKWE
-449 KTNGG
+449 TDGG

-469 TGNTNAGEVIYNEI
+469 TGNTNAGEVIYNDT

-495 FTQALDSSTLTWGVL
+495 FTQALDNTLTGGVL
-510 APGNYYLTGD
+510 EPGNYYLTGD

-534 ITGIVNL
+534 ITGTVNL
-541 CLNGYTIKSNASDGI
+541 CLNGHSIRSNASAGI
-556 FRIGANGVLNVYD
+556 FRIGAGGELNVYD
-569 CSESTAGNGMI
+569 CNGSEVGNGMI
-580 TETGKTGHNPIFLH
+580 TETGNLDHNPIFLH
-594 SGGTLHLY
+594 SGGTLRLY
-602 GGTIQSRI
+602 GGKIEAYR

-617 DPATGGTDKTG
+617 DPATGGTDMTG
-628 GTVYIHGGKVSSTG
+628 GTVYIHGGTVSSTG
-642 AQSQAIKVN
+642 DGYQAIKVN
-651 AEMTDSAV
+651 AKMTNSAV
-659 YIQGGTVTSNN
+659 YIQGGTVTSAN

-686 VSGSNYALEAPSRST
+686 VSGSNYALEASSRST
-701 STVYLSGTPTL
+701 STVYLSNSPDL
-712 SGGSADVKI
+712 SGAVKI

-738 TAYTGAGLSIYSNET
+738 TAYAGAGLSIYSNDET
-753 DCVDM
+753 NCENK
-758 YVARGVESADMA
+758 YVARGVAEADMA
-770 KGFSLVSPTGYSLE
+770 KGFSLVYPEGYSLE
-784 YDANNK
+784 YDADNK

-836 GYYKTNAFAVKAN
+836 GYYKTTAFAVKAN

-871 TVQGVAQDN
+871 TVQGVARDN
-880 TAPTVSIQLGEKTW
+880 TAPTVTIHLEENKW
-894 SAFSSSHAFS
+894 SAFPSSHAFS

-937 ASLEALEAAA
+937 ASPEALEAAA
-947 KEQWKTYSGS
+947 KEQWKTYSDS

-992 AALSTPSISF
+992 SQQDTQSISF
-1002 TKTGTDDVTAD
+1002 TKTGTDAVTAD

-1028 DVLTAGTNYMVSGG
+1028 DMLTAGTDYTVSGG
-1042 TITFKAS
+1042 TITFYAS
-1049 WLNTLSAGD
+1049 WLNTLSAGN
-1058 HTLTVHYNPL
+1058 HTLMVHYNPL
-1068 GVPYV
+1068 GVSYV
-1073 DDAGNDTPGT
+1073 DDAGDDTPGT
-1083 AFIALSVSKATGSV
+1083 TSIALSVSKATGSV
-1097 TINDISKVYD
+1097 TITNGISKVYD
-1107 GEPVTV
+1107 GEPVV
-1113 TYHTLSTGKVTVEY
+1113 DVEYDHNSTGIAKVEY
-1127 KAKTADDSAYT
+1127 KAQAAEDSAYT
-1138 ANTPSAVGDYTVR
+1138 ANKPSAVGDYTVR

-1159 YTKASATKNF
+1159 YTEASATKDF

-1182 LSGENG
+1182 LSGEKG

-1209 TLAGEYAGSLTISE
+1209 TLPGEYAEKLTIDKSAD
-1223 SPTGNVT
+1223 GVT

-1245 VSEEIKIDQDDPEIT
+1245 VSEKINIDKDDPTIT
-1260 ATGDTAN
+1260 ATGNTTE
-1267 YLQKDRV
+1267 YLQSDMV
-1274 AITASDVTSGVAKVE
+1274 TISASDGTSGVAKVE
-1289 VRKDSGEAVDIT
+1289 VRKDGGDFEEIT
-1301 DSYTNGYFVTE
+1301 DSYTVTE
-1312 NGTYTF
+1312 NGSYTF
-1318 RVTDHAGRTA
+1318 RVTDYAGRTK

-1334 DKLDAK
+1334 TKLDAEK
-1340 TPVVTIDATTGGKT
+1340 PVVTIIATTVDGE
-1354 YTGGTWTN
+1354 YADGTWTN
-1362 KTITLTPENSTE
+1362 KTITLTPENSTD
-1374 NLGETTYQYRVDNGE
+1374 NLGETTYQYRVDNGA
-1389 WQTYTSPVVVA
+1389 WQGYTSPVVVA
-1400 ANTVADG
+1400 ANTEADG
-1407 AVYTFQATSASGVKS
+1407 ADYTFKATSASGVKS
-1422 AEVSITAKRDA
+1422 GAVSITVKRDA
-1433 DAPSGDITIG
+1433 EAPSGDIAI
-1443 DENILQ
+1443 DIL
-1449 SLDDIAFEL
+1449 
-1458 FYNQNVEMTISG
+1458 
-1470 TDALSGVASIQYYR
+1470 YY
-1484 SAEIL
+1484 
-1489 TEDALAAVTGWENY
+1489 
-1503 HDQPIQETAKDAV
+1503 AKGR
-1516 KFVYYVKV
+1516 
-1524 TDNAGNVTRFGS
+1524 GNG
-1536 KGVTF
+1536 
-1541 DLTPPQI
+1541 
-1548 SGVDDDSTYYT
+1548 
-1559 TQKVEVTDANLQSVT
+1559 
-1574 LNDAPDTFENNQLTL
+1574 
-1589 TGNME
+1589 
-1594 AAYTYTIKAVDKAGN
+1594 
-1609 EREITVFM
+1609 
-1617 KPIQSLAEDIAGLT
+1617 
-1631 KENVTADDRDAIVAV
+1631 
-1646 QTAVSKVDTEH
+1646 
-1657 ATVAEKDALQGI
+1657 
-1669 LDYCEELL
+1669 C
-1677 NKLDEVKRE
+1677 
-1686 IDAVTGAVASYEKDT
+1686 
-1701 VKSSDRGDIESLIQR
+1701 KSSVRHP
-1716 IDSLLDGKNLT
+1716 
-1727 DSEREELKQARES
+1727 ERCA
-1740 AEGLLEQ
+1740 
-1747 ITATANEIAA
+1747 
-1757 VTDAVDSYEKD
+1757 
-1768 TVKSSDKDDIESL
+1768 
-1781 IQRIDS
+1781 
-1787 LLDGENLTD
+1787 
-1796 SEREELEQAK
+1796 
-1806 GSAEGL
+1806 
-1812 LEKITATANEIA
+1812 
-1824 AVTDAV
+1824 
-1830 ASYEK
+1830 
-1835 DTVKSSDEGD
+1835 
-1845 IESLIQR
+1845 
-1852 IDSLL
+1852 
-1857 AGENLTDSEQ
+1857 
-1867 EALEQAR
+1867 
-1874 ESAKGLLEQIHEATQ
+1874 
-1889 ASNTEHIQS
+1889 
-1898 AQEIEPNQAA
+1898 
-1908 PKDKANLEA
+1908 
-1917 AKGDIEKALNDY
+1917 
-1929 AGNYT
+1929 
-1934 EAEKERLQEIL
+1934 
-1945 QQIEEALKVIQ
+1945 
-1956 RIEDM
+1956 
-1961 AGSVVLLPEIVIV
+1961 
-1974 DDIQGERRSYADRE
+1974 
-1988 QHTQE
+1988 
-1993 DALQAQEGLV
+1993 
-2003 AQRMGYHI
+2003 
-2011 IEGNGSSWTKGSA
+2011 
-2024 QGATFI
+2024 
-2030 ADGPY
+2030 
-2035 SKFTGIAI
+2035 
-2043 DGIAISGE
+2043 
-2051 NYTAESGSTVITL
+2051 
-2064 SPDYLNT
+2064 
-2071 LSEADHAIA
+2071 
-2080 VLYTDGEALGTFTIA
+2080 
-2095 GGAAE
+2095 
-2100 TSASGQADSAR
+2100 
-2111 PAAGTAAQVI
+2111 
-2121 PWIIL
+2121 
-2126 LVILILVGIMLAL
+2126 
-2139 RASRK
+2139 
-2144 KKMPE
+2144 

>member
-103 TEQCAEENRNDDCP
+103 TEQC
-117 VCGAEG
+117 
-123 AALADCAGKAPA
+123 
-135 APSGGEEGNTP
+135 
-146 PPAGSACT
+146 
-154 CTEQCGEENRN
+154 GEENRN

-211 VCGADGADLAHC
+211 VCGAEGADLADC

-253 QEDLA
+253 QEDLEGLCA
-258 GIASGSSGKY
+258 GSTGKY
-268 YKLANDITLTSDWVP
+268 YKLENDIALDNTWTP
-283 IVSFSGTLDGGGYT
+283 IVSFYGTLDGGNNT
-297 IRGLNVP
+297 ISGLNVT
-304 GSSTPNL
+304 GSSANF
-311 GGIVNSLK
+311 GGIVYTLQD
-319 AGATIKNLNVISSV
+319 GATIKNLNVIGSV
-333 TSNFV
+333 TSYCV
-338 NSPRVGG
+338 NNARVGG
-345 IVGINEG
+345 IVGYNYG
-352 TVENCTFSGSVT
+352 TVDNCTFSGSVT
-364 GSKMQFADNGAI
+364 GSKMGYSNNGAI
-376 GGIVG
+376 GGIAG
-381 LNQSGTIT
+381 RSDGTIT
-389 GCINNADVS
+389 GCINNANVS
-398 GQGRDRLFVGGI
+398 GQGTNELYVGGI

-422 NTGTIR
+422 NTGAISGKVTY
-428 GTLTDEGADQ
+428 GSTNYGP
-438 YCGEIWGSEAW
+438 IWGSETW
-449 KTNGG
+449 KTSGG

-460 GDTTANAAN
+460 GDTTENAAN
-469 TGNTNAGEVIYNEI
+469 TGNTNAGEVIYNDN

-488 HKHNGVH
+488 HKHDEVH
-495 FTQALDSSTLTWGVL
+495 FTQALDNTLTGGVL
-510 APGNYYLTGD
+510 EPGNYYLTGD

-534 ITGIVNL
+534 ITGTVNL
-541 CLNGYTIKSNASDGI
+541 CLNGHSIRSNASAGI
-556 FRIGANGVLNVYD
+556 FRIGAGGELNVYD
-569 CSESTAGNGMI
+569 CNGSEEGNGMI
-580 TETGKTGHNPIFLH
+580 TETGKTDHNPIFLH
-594 SGGTLHLY
+594 SGGTLRLY
-602 GGTIQSRI
+602 GGKIEAYR

-617 DPATGGTDKTG
+617 DPAADADPDMTG
-628 GTVYIHGGKVSSTG
+628 GTVYIHGGTVSSTG
-642 AQSQAIKVN
+642 TGYQAIKVN
-651 AEMTDSAV
+651 AKMTNSAV
-659 YIQGGTVTSNN
+659 YIQGGTVTSAN

-686 VSGSNYALEAPSRST
+686 VSGSNYALEASSRST
-701 STVYLSGTPTL
+701 STVYLSNSPDL
-712 SGGSADVKI
+712 SGAVKI

-738 TAYTGAGLSIYSNET
+738 TAYTGEGLSIYSNDET
-753 DCVDM
+753 NCENK
-758 YVARGVESADMA
+758 YVARGVAEADMA
-770 KGFSLVSPTGYSLE
+770 KGFSLVYPEGYSLE
-784 YDANNK
+784 YDADNK

-836 GYYKTNAFAVKAN
+836 GYYKTTAFAVKAN

-871 TVQGVAQDN
+871 TVQGVARDN
-880 TAPTVSIQLGEKTW
+880 TAPTVTIHLEENKW
-894 SAFSSSHAFS
+894 SAFPSSHAFS

-947 KEQWKTYSGS
+947 KKQWKTYSNS

-992 AALSTPSISF
+992 SQQDTQSISF
-1002 TKTGTDDVTAD
+1002 TKTGTDAVTAD

-1028 DVLTAGTNYMVSGG
+1028 DVLTAGTDYTVSGG
-1042 TITFKAS
+1042 TITFYAS
-1049 WLNTLSAGD
+1049 WLNTLSAGN
-1058 HTLTVHYNPL
+1058 HTLMVHYNPL

-1073 DDAGNDTPGT
+1073 DDAGDDTPGT
-1083 AFIALSVSKATGSV
+1083 TSIALSVSKATGSV
-1097 TINDISKVYD
+1097 TITNGISKVYD
-1107 GEPVTV
+1107 GEPVV
-1113 TYHTLSTGKVTVEY
+1113 DVEYDHNSTGIAKVEY
-1127 KAKTADDSAYT
+1127 KAQAADDSAYT
-1138 ANTPSAVGDYTVR
+1138 ANKPSAVGDYTVR

-1159 YTKASATKNF
+1159 YTAASATKNF

-1209 TLAGEYAGSLTISE
+1209 TLPGEYAEKLTIDE
-1223 SPTGNVT
+1223 SADGVT

-1245 VSEEIKIDQDDPEIT
+1245 VSEIKIDKDDPTIT

-1267 YLQKDRV
+1267 YLQSDTV
-1274 AITASDVTSGVAKVE
+1274 TISASDGTSGVAKVE
-1289 VRKDSGEAVDIT
+1289 VRKDGGDFEEIT
-1301 DSYTNGYFVTE
+1301 DSYTVTE
-1312 NGTYTF
+1312 NGSYTF
-1318 RVTDHAGRTA
+1318 RVTDHAGRTK

-1334 DKLDAK
+1334 DNLDAK
-1340 TPVVTIDATTGGKT
+1340 TPVVTIIATTDDDEA
-1354 YTGGTWTN
+1354 YTSDTWTN
-1362 KTITLTPENSTE
+1362 KTITLTPENNTE
-1374 NLGETTYQYRVDNGE
+1374 NLGETTYQYRVDGDA
-1389 WQTYTSPVVVA
+1389 WRTYTDPVVVDADTA
-1400 ANTVADG
+1400 AEGV
-1407 AVYTFQATSASGVKS
+1407 VYAFKATSASGVES
-1422 AEVSITAKRDA
+1422 SEVSITVKRDA
-1433 DAPSGDITIG
+1433 EAPSGDIAI
-1443 DENILQ
+1443 EKVSIRQ
-1449 SLDDIAFEL
+1449 SLGNGIAFDL
-1458 FYNQNVEMTISG
+1458 FYNKDVEITIRG
-1470 TDALSGVASIQYYR
+1470 EDTLSGVNSIQYYR

-1503 HDQPIQETAKDAV
+1503 NQPILETAKDAV

-1548 SGVDDDSTYYT
+1548 SGVDDGSTYYT

-1574 LNDAPDTFENNQLTL
+1574 LKDAPDTFENNQLTL

-1594 AAYTYTIKAVDKAGN
+1594 AAYTIKAVDKAGN
-1609 EREITVFM
+1609 EREITVCM
-1617 KPIQSLAEDIAGLT
+1617 KPINSLAEVIAGLT

-1646 QTAVSKVDTEH
+1646 QTAVNKVDTEH
-1657 ATVAEKDALQGI
+1657 ATDATVAEKNALQDI
-1669 LDYCEELL
+1669 LDRCEELL
-1677 NKLDEVKRE
+1677 KKLDEVKRE
-1686 IDAVTGAVASYEKDT
+1686 IADVTGAVASYKEDT
-1701 VKSSDRGDIESLIQR
+1701 VKSSDEDNIESLIQH
-1716 IDSLLDGKNLT
+1716 IDSLLDGENLT

-1787 LLDGENLTD
+1787 LLAGENLTD
-1796 SEREELEQAK
+1796 SER
-1806 GSAEGL
+1806 
-1812 LEKITATANEIA
+1812 
-1824 AVTDAV
+1824 
-1830 ASYEK
+1830 
-1835 DTVKSSDEGD
+1835 
-1845 IESLIQR
+1845 
-1852 IDSLL
+1852 
-1857 AGENLTDSEQ
+1857 

>member
-1 MDTKRRIVCFLLML
+1 
-15 AMAAGMVPSAAFA
+15 
-28 VETGEGPAIAA
+28 
-39 GTNNASPA
+39 
-47 ECLCNA
+47 
-53 PCTPE
+53 
-58 AVNQACPVCGA
+58 
-69 EGADLANCAG
+69 
-79 KAPAAPSGGE
+79 
-89 EGNTPPPAGSACTC
+89 
-103 TEQCAEENRNDDCP
+103 
-117 VCGAEG
+117 
-123 AALADCAGKAPA
+123 
-135 APSGGEEGNTP
+135 
-146 PPAGSACT
+146 
-154 CTEQCGEENRN
+154 
-165 DDCPVCG
+165 
-172 AEGAD
+172 
-177 LASCAAAPQGD
+177 
-188 QVPPATCTCTQPCA
+188 
-202 PDSVNADCP
+202 
-211 VCGADGADLAHC
+211 
-223 AAALLGMNGAI
+223 MNGAI

-297 IRGLNVP
+297 ISGLNVP

-319 AGATIKNLNVISSV
+319 AGATIKSLNVIGSV

-398 GQGRDRLFVGGI
+398 GQGRDKLFVGGI

-428 GTLTDEGADQ
+428 GTLTNEGANQ
-438 YCGEIWGSEAW
+438 YCGEIWGSTKWE
-449 KTNGG
+449 TDGG

-469 TGNTNAGEVIYNEI
+469 TGNTNAGEVIYNDT

-510 APGNYYLTGD
+510 APGNYYLTENISYTLDQG
-520 IDLSADGKNAVSIQ
+520 VPSIE
-534 ITGIVNL
+534 INDTVNL

-569 CSESTAGNGMI
+569 CNESTAGNGMI
-580 TETGKTGHNPIFLH
+580 TETGKTDHNPIFLH

-617 DPATGGTDKTG
+617 DPATGGIDMTG

-642 AQSQAIKVN
+642 DRSQAIKVN

-686 VSGSNYALEAPSRST
+686 VSGSNYALEASSRST
-701 STVYLSGTPTL
+701 STVYLSNSPDL
-712 SGGSADVKI
+712 SGAVKI

-738 TAYTGAGLSIYSNET
+738 TAYTGAGLSIYSNDET
-753 DCVDM
+753 NCENK
-758 YVARGVESADMA
+758 YVARGVAEADMA
-770 KGFSLVSPTGYSLE
+770 KGFSLVYPEGYSLE
-784 YDANNK
+784 YDADNK

-823 EGGSYSFTLEISE
+823 EGGSYSFTLKIAE
-836 GYYKTNAFAVKAN
+836 GYYKTTAFAVKAN
-849 GTVLAEKNG
+849 GIKLSETGG
-858 VYTISNIHENQNV
+858 VYTISDIRANQTV
-871 TVQGVAQDN
+871 TVEGVAQDN
-880 TAPTVSIQLGEKTW
+880 TAPTVTIQLGEKTW

-930 FVSDVSY
+930 FVSEVSY
-937 ASLEALEAAA
+937 ASPEALEAAA
-947 KEQWKTYSGS
+947 EGQWETYSDS
-957 FTIAP
+957 LDIAP

-970 KATDKM
+970 KATDNM

-992 AALSTPSISF
+992 AVQSTPSISF
-1002 TKTGTDDVTAD
+1002 TKTGTDAVTAD

-1028 DVLTAGTNYMVSGG
+1028 DMLTAGTDYTVSDGG
-1042 TITFKAS
+1042 TITFYAS

-1058 HTLTVHYNPL
+1058 HTLMVHYNPL

-1073 DDAGNDTPGT
+1073 KADGNDAPNTT
-1083 AFIALSVSKATGSV
+1083 SIALSVSKAVGSV
-1097 TINDISKVYD
+1097 TITNDISKVYD

-1113 TYHTLSTGKVTVEY
+1113 TYQTLSTGKVTVEY

-1159 YTKASATKNF
+1159 YTAASATKNF

-1209 TLAGEYAGSLTISE
+1209 TLPGEYAEKLTIDE
-1223 SPTGNVT
+1223 SADGVT

-1245 VSEEIKIDQDDPEIT
+1245 VSEIKIDKDDPTIT

-1267 YLQKDRV
+1267 YLQSDTV
-1274 AITASDVTSGVAKVE
+1274 TISASDGTSGVAKVE
-1289 VRKDSGEAVDIT
+1289 VCKYGDEAVDIT
-1301 DSYTNGYFVTE
+1301 DSYEDGYPVTE

-1318 RVTDHAGRTA
+1318 RVTDQAGRTA
-1328 ETTLVY
+1328 VTTLVY
-1334 DKLDAK
+1334 TKLDAEK
-1340 TPVVTIDATTGGKT
+1340 PVVTIIATTVDGE
-1354 YTGGTWTN
+1354 YADGTWTN
-1362 KTITLTPENSTE
+1362 KTITLTPENSTD
-1374 NLGETTYQYRVDNGE
+1374 NLGETTYQYRVDNGA
-1389 WQTYTSPVVVA
+1389 WQGYTSPVVVA
-1400 ANTVADG
+1400 ANTEADG
-1407 AVYTFQATSASGVKS
+1407 AVYTFKATSASGVKS
-1422 AEVSITAKRDA
+1422 GAVSITVKRDA
-1433 DAPSGDITIG
+1433 DAPSGDIAI
-1443 DENILQ
+1443 EKVSIHQ
-1449 SLDDIAFEL
+1449 SLGNGIAFDL
-1458 FYNQNVEMTISG
+1458 FYNKDVEITIRG
-1470 TDALSGVASIQYYR
+1470 EDTLSGVNSIQYYR
-1484 SAEIL
+1484 STEIL
-1489 TEDALAAVTGWENY
+1489 TEDALAAVTGWKNY

-1548 SGVDDDSTYYT
+1548 SGVDDGSTYYT

-1768 TVKSSDKDDIESL
+1768 TVKSSD
-1781 IQRIDS
+1781 
-1787 LLDGENLTD
+1787 
-1796 SEREELEQAK
+1796 
-1806 GSAEGL
+1806 
-1812 LEKITATANEIA
+1812 
-1824 AVTDAV
+1824 
-1830 ASYEK
+1830 
-1835 DTVKSSDEGD
+1835 EGD

-1857 AGENLTDSEQ
+1857 DGENLTDSEQ

-2100 TSASGQADSAR
+2100 TSVSGQADSAR

>member
-69 EGADLANCAG
+69 EGADLASCAG

-123 AALADCAGKAPA
+123 ADLADCAGKAPA

-234 SPMSATGSGTEMDP
+234 STMSLTGSGDSADDP
-248 FLIYT
+248 ILIST
-253 QEDLA
+253 QEDLEGLGA
-258 GIASGSSGKY
+258 GSTGKY
-268 YKLANDITLTSDWVP
+268 YKLENDIALDNTWTP
-283 IVSFSGTLDGGGYT
+283 IVSFYGTLDGGDNT
-297 IRGLNVP
+297 ISGLNVT
-304 GSSTPNL
+304 GSPANF
-311 GGIVNSLK
+311 GGIVYTLK
-319 AGATIKNLNVISSV
+319 EGATIKNLNVIGSV
-333 TSNFV
+333 TSYCV
-338 NSPRVGG
+338 NTARVGG

-398 GQGRDRLFVGGI
+398 GQGRDKLFVGGI

-428 GTLTDEGADQ
+428 GTLTNEGANQ
-438 YCGEIWGSEAW
+438 YCGEIWGSETW

-460 GDTTANAAN
+460 GDTEENDAN
-469 TGNTNAGEVIYNEI
+469 TGNTNAGEVIYNDT

-488 HKHNGVH
+488 HKHDEVH

-534 ITGIVNL
+534 ITGTVNL
-541 CLNGYTIKSNASDGI
+541 CLNGHSIRSNASAGI
-556 FRIGANGVLNVYD
+556 FRIGAGGELNVYD
-569 CSESTAGNGMI
+569 CNGSEVGNGMI
-580 TETGKTGHNPIFLH
+580 TETGNLDHNPIFLH
-594 SGGTLHLY
+594 SGGTLRLY
-602 GGTIQSRI
+602 GGKIEAYR

-617 DPATGGTDKTG
+617 DPATGGTDMTG

-651 AEMTDSAV
+651 AAMTDSAV

-686 VSGSNYALEAPSRST
+686 VSGSNYALEASSRST
-701 STVYLSGTPTL
+701 STVYLSNSPDL
-712 SGGSADVKI
+712 SGAVKI

-738 TAYTGAGLSIYSNET
+738 TAYTGAGLSIHSNET
-753 DCVDM
+753 NCENK
-758 YVARGVESADMA
+758 YVAQGVESADMA
-770 KGFSLVSPTGYSLE
+770 KGFSLVYPEGYSLE
-784 YDANNK
+784 YDADNK

-823 EGGSYSFTLEISE
+823 EGGSYSFTLEITE
-836 GYYKTNAFAVKAN
+836 GYYKTTAFAVKAN
-849 GTVLAEKNG
+849 GTELKETGG
-858 VYTISNIHENQNV
+858 VYTISDIRANQTV
-871 TVQGVAQDN
+871 TVEGVAQDN

-937 ASLEALEAAA
+937 ASPEALEAAA
-947 KEQWKTYSGS
+947 KEQWKTYSNS

-970 KATDKM
+970 KATDKI

-992 AALSTPSISF
+992 AVQSTPSISF
-1002 TKTGTDDVTAD
+1002 TKTGTDAVTAD

-1028 DVLTAGTNYMVSGG
+1028 DMLTAGTDYTVSDGG
-1042 TITFKAS
+1042 TITFYAS

-1068 GVPYV
+1068 GVLYV
-1073 DDAGNDTPGT
+1073 ADAGNDAPGT
-1083 AFIALSVSKATGSV
+1083 TSIALSVEKAAGSV
-1097 TINDISKVYD
+1097 AITNDISKVYD

-1113 TYHTLSTGKVTVEY
+1113 TYQTLSTGKVTVEY

-1151 VTVAADDN
+1151 VTVEADDN
-1159 YTKASATKNF
+1159 YAAASDTANF
-1169 TIRYLEA
+1169 AIRYLPA
-1176 PENPYT
+1176 PSDPYT
-1182 LSGENG
+1182 LSGTEG
-1188 DNGWYTSDVTIT
+1188 TDGWYTSDVTIT

-1209 TLAGEYAGSLTISE
+1209 TLPGEYAEKLTIDKSAD
-1223 SPTGNVT
+1223 GVT

-1245 VSEEIKIDQDDPEIT
+1245 VSEKINIDKDDPTIT
-1260 ATGDTAN
+1260 ATGNTTE
-1267 YLQKDRV
+1267 YLQSDMV
-1274 AITASDVTSGVAKVE
+1274 TISASDGTSGVAKVE
-1289 VRKDSGEAVDIT
+1289 VRKDGGDFEEIT
-1301 DSYTNGYFVTE
+1301 DSYTVTE
-1312 NGTYTF
+1312 NGSYTF
-1318 RVTDHAGRTA
+1318 RVTDYAGRTK

-1334 DKLDAK
+1334 DNLDAK
-1340 TPVVTIDATTGGKT
+1340 TPVVTIIATTDDDEA
-1354 YTGGTWTN
+1354 YTSDTWTN
-1362 KTITLTPENSTE
+1362 KTITLTPENNTQ
-1374 NLGETTYQYRVDNGE
+1374 NLGETTYQYRVGSGE
-1389 WQTYTSPVVVA
+1389 WQRYTGPVVVDADTA
-1400 ANTVADG
+1400 AEG
-1407 AVYTFQATSASGVKS
+1407 AVYAFKATSASGVES
-1422 AEVSITAKRDA
+1422 SEVSITVKRDA
-1433 DAPSGDITIG
+1433 EAPSGDITIG
-1443 DENILQ
+1443 AESIRQ
-1449 SLDDIAFEL
+1449 SLDAIAFQL
-1458 FYNQNVEMTISG
+1458 FYNKDVTVAISG

-1646 QTAVSKVDTEH
+1646 QTAVNKVDTEH
-1657 ATVAEKDALQGI
+1657 ATDATVAEKNALQGI

-1677 NKLDEVKRE
+1677 NKLDEVKLE

-1796 SEREELEQAK
+1796 SEREE
-1806 GSAEGL
+1806 
-1812 LEKITATANEIA
+1812 
-1824 AVTDAV
+1824 
-1830 ASYEK
+1830 
-1835 DTVKSSDEGD
+1835 
-1845 IESLIQR
+1845 
-1852 IDSLL
+1852 
-1857 AGENLTDSEQ
+1857 
-1867 EALEQAR
+1867 LEQAR

>member
-1 MDTKRRIVCFLLML
+1 
-15 AMAAGMVPSAAFA
+15 
-28 VETGEGPAIAA
+28 
-39 GTNNASPA
+39 
-47 ECLCNA
+47 
-53 PCTPE
+53 
-58 AVNQACPVCGA
+58 
-69 EGADLANCAG
+69 
-79 KAPAAPSGGE
+79 
-89 EGNTPPPAGSACTC
+89 
-103 TEQCAEENRNDDCP
+103 
-117 VCGAEG
+117 
-123 AALADCAGKAPA
+123 
-135 APSGGEEGNTP
+135 
-146 PPAGSACT
+146 
-154 CTEQCGEENRN
+154 
-165 DDCPVCG
+165 
-172 AEGAD
+172 
-177 LASCAAAPQGD
+177 
-188 QVPPATCTCTQPCA
+188 
-202 PDSVNADCP
+202 
-211 VCGADGADLAHC
+211 
-223 AAALLGMNGAI
+223 MNGAI

-297 IRGLNVP
+297 ISGLNVP

-319 AGATIKNLNVISSV
+319 AGATIKSLNVIGSV

-398 GQGRDRLFVGGI
+398 GQGRDKLFVGGI

-428 GTLTDEGADQ
+428 GTLTNEGANQ
-438 YCGEIWGSEAW
+438 YCGEIWGSETW

-469 TGNTNAGEVIYNEI
+469 TGNTNAGEVIYNDQ

-488 HKHNGVH
+488 HKHDDVH
-495 FTQALDSSTLTWGVL
+495 FTQALDSSTLTRGVL
-510 APGNYYLTGD
+510 APGNYYLTED
-520 IDLSADGKNAVSIQ
+520 ISYTLDQGVPSIE
-534 ITGIVNL
+534 INDTVNL
-541 CLNGYTIKSNASDGI
+541 CLNGYTIKSNASDGV
-556 FRIGANGVLNVYD
+556 FRIGAGGVLNVYD
-569 CSESTAGNGMI
+569 CSGSTAGNGMI
-580 TETGKTGHNPIFLH
+580 TETGKTDHNPIFLH

-617 DPATGGTDKTG
+617 DPATGGTDMTG

-642 AQSQAIKVN
+642 DRSQAIKVN

-686 VSGSNYALEAPSRST
+686 VSGSNYALEASNSST

-738 TAYTGAGLSIYSNET
+738 TAYAGAGLSIYSNET
-753 DCVDM
+753 NCENK
-758 YVARGVESADMA
+758 YVAQGVESADMA

-784 YDANNK
+784 YDADNK

-836 GYYKTNAFAVKAN
+836 GYYKTTAFAVKAN

-871 TVQGVAQDN
+871 TVQGVARDN
-880 TAPTVSIQLGEKTW
+880 TAPTVTIHLEENKW
-894 SAFSSSHAFS
+894 SAFPSSHAFS

-947 KEQWKTYSGS
+947 KKQWKTYSNS

-970 KATDKM
+970 KATDKI

-984 AGIVLYTD
+984 ASIVLYTD
-992 AALSTPSISF
+992 SQQDTQSISF
-1002 TKTGTDDVTAD
+1002 TKTGTDAVTAD

-1028 DVLTAGTNYMVSGG
+1028 DVLTAGTDYTVSGG
-1042 TITFKAS
+1042 TITFYAS
-1049 WLNTLSAGD
+1049 WLNTLSAGN
-1058 HTLTVHYNPL
+1058 HTLMVHYNPL

-1073 DDAGNDTPGT
+1073 DDAGDDTPGT
-1083 AFIALSVSKATGSV
+1083 TSIALSVSKATGSV
-1097 TINDISKVYD
+1097 TITNGISKVYD
-1107 GEPVTV
+1107 GEPVV
-1113 TYHTLSTGKVTVEY
+1113 DVEYDHNSTGIAKVEY
-1127 KAKTADDSAYT
+1127 KAQAAEDSAYT
-1138 ANTPSAVGDYTVR
+1138 ANKPSAVGDYTVR

-1159 YTKASATKNF
+1159 YTEASATKDF

-1182 LSGENG
+1182 LSGEKG

-1267 YLQKDRV
+1267 YLQSDTV
-1274 AITASDVTSGVAKVE
+1274 TISASDGTSGVSKVE
-1289 VRKDSGEAVDIT
+1289 VCKYGDEAVDIT
-1301 DSYTNGYFVTE
+1301 DSYEDGYPVTE

-1318 RVTDHAGRTA
+1318 RVTDQAGRTA
-1328 ETTLVY
+1328 VTTLVY
-1334 DKLDAK
+1334 TKLDAEK
-1340 TPVVTIDATTGGKT
+1340 PVVTIIATTVDGE
-1354 YTGGTWTN
+1354 YADGTWTN
-1362 KTITLTPENSTE
+1362 KTITLTPENSTD
-1374 NLGETTYQYRVDNGE
+1374 NLGETTYQYRVDNGA
-1389 WQTYTSPVVVA
+1389 WQGYTSPVVVA
-1400 ANTVADG
+1400 ANTEADG
-1407 AVYTFQATSASGVKS
+1407 AVYAFKATSASGVES
-1422 AEVSITAKRDA
+1422 SEVSITVKRDA
-1433 DAPSGDITIG
+1433 EAPSGDITIG
-1443 DENILQ
+1443 AESIRQ
-1449 SLDDIAFEL
+1449 SLDAIAFQL
-1458 FYNQNVEMTISG
+1458 FYNKDVTVAISG

-1484 SAEIL
+1484 STEIL
-1489 TEDALAAVTGWENY
+1489 TEDALAAVTGWKNY

-1548 SGVDDDSTYYT
+1548 SGVDDGSTYYT

-1574 LNDAPDTFENNQLTL
+1574 LKDAPDTFENNQLTL
-1589 TGNME
+1589 IGNME
-1594 AAYTYTIKAVDKAGN
+1594 AAYTIKAVDKAGN

-1646 QTAVSKVDTEH
+1646 QTAVNKVDTEH
-1657 ATVAEKDALQGI
+1657 ATDATVAEKNALQDI
-1669 LDYCEELL
+1669 LDRCEELL
-1677 NKLDEVKRE
+1677 KKLDEVKRE
-1686 IDAVTGAVASYEKDT
+1686 IADVTGAVASYEKDT

-1796 SEREELEQAK
+1796 SEREELKQARE
-1806 GSAEGL
+1806 SAEGL
-1812 LEKITATANEIA
+1812 LEQITATANEIA

-1830 ASYEK
+1830 DSYEK
-1835 DTVKSSDEGD
+1835 DTVKSSDKDD

-1857 AGENLTDSEQ
+1857 DGENLTDSEQ

-2100 TSASGQADSAR
+2100 TSVSGQADSAR

>member
-103 TEQCAEENRNDDCP
+103 TEQC
-117 VCGAEG
+117 
-123 AALADCAGKAPA
+123 
-135 APSGGEEGNTP
+135 S
-146 PPAGSACT
+146 
-154 CTEQCGEENRN
+154 EENRN

-297 IRGLNVP
+297 ISGLNVP

-319 AGATIKNLNVISSV
+319 AGATIKSLNVIGSV

-398 GQGRDRLFVGGI
+398 GQGRDKLFVGGI

-428 GTLTDEGADQ
+428 GTLTNEGANQ
-438 YCGEIWGSEAW
+438 YCGEIWGSETW

-469 TGNTNAGEVIYNEI
+469 TGNTNAGEVIYNDQ

-488 HKHNGVH
+488 HKHDDVH
-495 FTQALDSSTLTWGVL
+495 FTQALDSSTLTRGVL
-510 APGNYYLTGD
+510 APGNYYLTED
-520 IDLSADGKNAVSIQ
+520 ISYTLDQGVPSIE
-534 ITGIVNL
+534 INDTVNL
-541 CLNGYTIKSNASDGI
+541 CLNGYTIKSNASDGV
-556 FRIGANGVLNVYD
+556 FRIGAGGVLNVYD

-580 TETGKTGHNPIFLH
+580 TETGNLDHNPIFLH

-617 DPATGGTDKTG
+617 DPATGGTDMTG

-642 AQSQAIKVN
+642 DRSQAIKVN

-686 VSGSNYALEAPSRST
+686 VSGSNYALEASNSST

-738 TAYTGAGLSIYSNET
+738 TAYAGAGLSIYSNET
-753 DCVDM
+753 NCENK
-758 YVARGVESADMA
+758 YVAQGVESADMA

-784 YDANNK
+784 YDADNK

-836 GYYKTNAFAVKAN
+836 GYYKTTAFAVKAN

-871 TVQGVAQDN
+871 TVQGVARDN
-880 TAPTVSIQLGEKTW
+880 TAPTVTIHLEENKW
-894 SAFSSSHAFS
+894 SAFPSSHAFS

-947 KEQWKTYSGS
+947 KKQWKTYSNS

-970 KATDKM
+970 KATDKI

-984 AGIVLYTD
+984 ASIVLYTD
-992 AALSTPSISF
+992 SQQDTQSISF
-1002 TKTGTDDVTAD
+1002 TKTGTDAVTAD

-1028 DVLTAGTNYMVSGG
+1028 DVLTAGTDYTVSGG
-1042 TITFKAS
+1042 TITFYAS
-1049 WLNTLSAGD
+1049 WLNTLSAGN
-1058 HTLTVHYNPL
+1058 HTLMVHYNPL

-1073 DDAGNDTPGT
+1073 DDAGDDTPGT
-1083 AFIALSVSKATGSV
+1083 TSIALSVSKATGSV
-1097 TINDISKVYD
+1097 TITNGISKVYD

-1113 TYHTLSTGKVTVEY
+1113 TYQTLSTGKVTVEY

-1159 YTKASATKNF
+1159 YTAASATKNF

-1209 TLAGEYAGSLTISE
+1209 TLPGEYAEKLTIDE
-1223 SPTGNVT
+1223 SADGVT

-1245 VSEEIKIDQDDPEIT
+1245 VSEIKIDKDDPTIT

-1267 YLQKDRV
+1267 YLQSDTV
-1274 AITASDVTSGVAKVE
+1274 TISASDGTSGVAKVE
-1289 VRKDSGEAVDIT
+1289 VRKDGGDFEEIT
-1301 DSYTNGYFVTE
+1301 DSYTVTE
-1312 NGTYTF
+1312 NGSYTF
-1318 RVTDHAGRTA
+1318 RVTDHAGRTK

-1334 DKLDAK
+1334 DNLDAK
-1340 TPVVTIDATTGGKT
+1340 TPVVTIIATTDDDEA
-1354 YTGGTWTN
+1354 YTSDTWTN
-1362 KTITLTPENSTE
+1362 KTITLTPENNTE
-1374 NLGETTYQYRVDNGE
+1374 NLGETTYQYRVDGDA
-1389 WQTYTSPVVVA
+1389 WRTYTDPVVVDADTA
-1400 ANTVADG
+1400 AEGV
-1407 AVYTFQATSASGVKS
+1407 VYAFKATSASGVES
-1422 AEVSITAKRDA
+1422 SEVSITVKRDA
-1433 DAPSGDITIG
+1433 EAPSGDIAI
-1443 DENILQ
+1443 EKVSIRQ
-1449 SLDDIAFEL
+1449 SLGNGIAFDL
-1458 FYNQNVEMTISG
+1458 FYNKDVEITIRG
-1470 TDALSGVASIQYYR
+1470 EDTLSGVNSIQYYR

-1503 HDQPIQETAKDAV
+1503 NQPILETAKDAV

-1548 SGVDDDSTYYT
+1548 SGVDDGSTYYT

-1589 TGNME
+1589 IGNME
-1594 AAYTYTIKAVDKAGN
+1594 AAYTIKAVDKAGN
-1609 EREITVFM
+1609 EREITVCM
-1617 KPIQSLAEDIAGLT
+1617 KPINSLAEVIAGLT

-1646 QTAVSKVDTEH
+1646 QTAVNKVDTEH
-1657 ATVAEKDALQGI
+1657 ATDATVAEKNALQDI
-1669 LDYCEELL
+1669 LDRCEELL
-1677 NKLDEVKRE
+1677 KKLDEVKRE
-1686 IDAVTGAVASYEKDT
+1686 IADVTGAVASYEKDT

-1716 IDSLLDGKNLT
+1716 IDSLLAGENLT

-1768 TVKSSDKDDIESL
+1768 TVKSSD
-1781 IQRIDS
+1781 
-1787 LLDGENLTD
+1787 
-1796 SEREELEQAK
+1796 
-1806 GSAEGL
+1806 
-1812 LEKITATANEIA
+1812 
-1824 AVTDAV
+1824 
-1830 ASYEK
+1830 
-1835 DTVKSSDEGD
+1835 EGD

-1857 AGENLTDSEQ
+1857 DGENLTDSEQ

>member
-117 VCGAEG
+117 VCSAEGADLANCAAAQGGSQVPPATCTCTQPCTQDSVNPACPVCGAEG
-123 AALADCAGKAPA
+123 ADLANCAA
-135 APSGGEEGNTP
+135 AQEGIQV
-146 PPAGSACT
+146 PPATCACT
-154 CTEQCGEENRN
+154 QPCTQDSMNP
-165 DDCPVCG
+165 DCPVCG

-177 LASCAAAPQGD
+177 LADCAAAI
-188 QVPPATCTCTQPCA
+188 
-202 PDSVNADCP
+202 
-211 VCGADGADLAHC
+211 
-223 AAALLGMNGAI
+223 LGMNGAI
-234 SPMSATGSGTEMDP
+234 STMNVTGSGTADNP
-248 FLIYT
+248 YRIYT

-258 GIASGSSGKY
+258 GIVSGSSGENTY
-268 YKLANDITLTSDWVP
+268 YKLENDIELDNTWWP
-283 IVSFSGTLDGGGYT
+283 IVSFYGTLDGGGYT
-297 IRGLNVP
+297 ISGLNVTW
-304 GSSTPNL
+304 GNTQNL
-311 GGIVNSLK
+311 GGIVYTLQK
-319 AGATIKNLNVISSV
+319 GATIKNLNVIGSV
-333 TSNFV
+333 TSNYV
-338 NSPRVGG
+338 SNARVGG
-345 IVGINEG
+345 IVGINYG
-352 TVENCTFSGSVT
+352 TVDNCTFSGSVT
-364 GSKMQFADNGAI
+364 GGKINNSTNGAI

-381 LNQSGTIT
+381 LNQSTGTIT
-389 GCINNADVS
+389 RCTNNADVS
-398 GQGRDRLFVGGI
+398 GQGTNELYVGGI
-410 TGSNHGTLANCT
+410 AGSNHGALANCT
-422 NTGTIR
+422 NTGAIS
-428 GTLTDEGADQ
+428 
-438 YCGEIWGSEAW
+438 GEVTSGSTNYGPIWGSENW
-449 KTNGG
+449 ETSGG

-460 GDTTANAAN
+460 GDTTENAAN
-469 TGNTNAGEVIYNEI
+469 TGNTNAGEVIYNDT

-488 HKHNGVH
+488 HKHDEVH
-495 FTQALDSSTLTWGVL
+495 FTQALDNTLTGGVL

-520 IDLSADGKNAVSIQ
+520 IDLSAEGDATSIE
-534 ITGIVNL
+534 ITGTVNL
-541 CLNGYTIKSNASDGI
+541 CLNGYSIRSNASAGI
-556 FRIGANGVLNVYD
+556 FRIGAGGELNVYD
-569 CSESTAGNGMI
+569 CNGSEVGNGMI
-580 TETGKTGHNPIFLH
+580 TETGKTDHNPIFLH
-594 SGGTLHLY
+594 SGGTLRLY
-602 GGTIQSRI
+602 GGKIEAYR

-617 DPATGGTDKTG
+617 DPATGGTDMTG
-628 GTVYIHGGKVSSTG
+628 GTVYIHGGTVSSTG
-642 AQSQAIKVN
+642 TGYQAIKVN
-651 AEMTDSAV
+651 AKMTNSAV
-659 YIQGGTVTSNN
+659 YIQGGTVTSAN

-675 ESGEIHISGGT
+675 ESGEIHISGGS
-686 VSGSNYALEAPSRST
+686 VSGSTYALEASATST
-701 STVYLSGTPTL
+701 SRVYLSGSPTL
-712 SGGSADVKI
+712 SGAVKI
-721 SPASAADK
+721 SPASAADD
-729 AVLVLKDAD
+729 AVLVLHAKDASS
-738 TAYTGAGLSIYSNET
+738 TSYTGAGLSIHSNEIA
-753 DCVDM
+753 CENK
-758 YVARGVESADMA
+758 YVAQGVAEAGMVG
-770 KGFSLVSPTGYSLE
+770 KFSLAYPADGYSLE
-784 YDANNK
+784 YDEYK
-790 AIQIKKRI
+790 QAIQIKERI
-798 SYAVT
+798 SYTVT
-803 LPTGD
+803 LLTGD
-808 GYTATAASG
+808 GYTIKPEDG
-817 SASPVA
+817 SVSPVA
-823 EGGSYSFTLEISE
+823 EGGSYSFTLEITE
-836 GYYKTNAFAVKAN
+836 GYYKTTAFAVKAN
-849 GTVLAEKNG
+849 GTELTENEG

-871 TVQGVAQDN
+871 TVQGVARDN
-880 TAPTVSIQLGEKTW
+880 TAPTVTIHLEENKW
-894 SAFSSSHAFS
+894 SAFPSSHAFS
-904 LFFKNAQTVEIT
+904 LFFKNAQTVTMT
-916 ATDDAGSGVAGTEY
+916 ADDAGSGVAKREY
-930 FVSDVSY
+930 FVSEVSY
-937 ASLEALEAAA
+937 ASPEALEAAA
-947 KEQWKTYSGS
+947 EGQWETYSDS
-957 FTIAP
+957 LDIAP

-970 KATDKM
+970 KATDNM

-992 AALSTPSISF
+992 AVQSTPPISF
-1002 TKTGTDDVTAD
+1002 TKTGTDAVTAD

-1018 NTVDEIYCGS
+1018 NTVDEIYCGN
-1028 DVLTAGTNYMVSGG
+1028 DMIAAENYTVSGG
-1042 TITFKAS
+1042 TITFDAS

-1058 HTLTVHYNPL
+1058 YTLTVHYNPL

-1073 DDAGNDTPGT
+1073 DDAGNDAPGT
-1083 AFIALSVSKATGSV
+1083 TSIALSVSKAAGSV
-1097 TINDISKVYD
+1097 TITNGISKVYD
-1107 GEPVTV
+1107 GEPVV
-1113 TYHTLSTGKVTVEY
+1113 DVEYDHNSTGIAKVEY
-1127 KAKTADDSAYT
+1127 KAQAADDSAYT
-1138 ANTPSAVGDYTVR
+1138 TDKPSAVGEYTVR

-1159 YTKASATKNF
+1159 YTEASDTKDF

-1182 LSGENG
+1182 LSGTEG
-1188 DNGWYTSDVTIT
+1188 TNGWYTSDVTIT
-1200 PPEGYTVSS
+1200 PPAGYTVSS

-1328 ETTLVY
+1328 VTTLEY

-1362 KTITLTPENSTE
+1362 KTITLTPENSTD
-1374 NLGETTYQYRVDNGE
+1374 NLGETTYQYRVDNGA
-1389 WQTYTSPVVVA
+1389 WQGYTSPVVVA
-1400 ANTVADG
+1400 ANTEADG
-1407 AVYTFQATSASGVKS
+1407 AVYAFKATSASGVES
-1422 AEVSITAKRDA
+1422 SEVSITVKRDA
-1433 DAPSGDITIG
+1433 EAPSGDITIG
-1443 DENILQ
+1443 AESIRQ
-1449 SLDDIAFEL
+1449 SLDAIAFQL
-1458 FYNQNVEMTISG
+1458 FYNKDVTVAISG

-1484 SAEIL
+1484 STEIL
-1489 TEDALAAVTGWENY
+1489 AKETLEGQDDWAEYADEL
-1503 HDQPIQETAKDAV
+1503 QETAKDAE

-1524 TDNAGNVTRFGS
+1524 TDNAGNVALFGA

-1541 DLTPPQI
+1541 DLTAPKI
-1548 SGVDDDSTYYT
+1548 EGVENDATYYT
-1559 TQKVEVTDANLQSVT
+1559 TQKATVTDANLASVT
-1574 LNDAPDTFENNQLTL
+1574 LNDAPASLENNLLTL

-1646 QTAVSKVDTEH
+1646 QTAVNKVDTEH
-1657 ATVAEKDALQGI
+1657 ATDATVAEKNALQGI
-1669 LDYCEELL
+1669 LDRCEELL

-1787 LLDGENLTD
+1787 LLAGENLTD
-1796 SEREELEQAK
+1796 SER
-1806 GSAEGL
+1806 
-1812 LEKITATANEIA
+1812 
-1824 AVTDAV
+1824 
-1830 ASYEK
+1830 
-1835 DTVKSSDEGD
+1835 
-1845 IESLIQR
+1845 
-1852 IDSLL
+1852 
-1857 AGENLTDSEQ
+1857 

>member
-1 MDTKRRIVCFLLML
+1 
-15 AMAAGMVPSAAFA
+15 MVPSAAFA

-69 EGADLANCAG
+69 EGADLA
-79 KAPAAPSGGE
+79 S
-89 EGNTPPPAGSACTC
+89 
-103 TEQCAEENRNDDCP
+103 
-117 VCGAEG
+117 
-123 AALADCAGKAPA
+123 CAGKAPA

-172 AEGAD
+172 AERAD

-234 SPMSATGSGTEMDP
+234 STMSLTGSGDSADDP
-248 FLIYT
+248 ILIST
-253 QEDLA
+253 QEDLEGLGA
-258 GIASGSSGKY
+258 GGTGKY
-268 YKLANDITLTSDWVP
+268 YKLENDITLTSDWVP
-283 IVSFSGTLDGGGYT
+283 IVSFSGTLDGGDNT
-297 IRGLNVP
+297 ISGLNVT
-304 GSSTPNL
+304 GSPANF
-311 GGIVNSLK
+311 GGIVYTLK
-319 AGATIKNLNVISSV
+319 EGATIKNLNVIGSV
-333 TSNFV
+333 TSYCV
-338 NSPRVGG
+338 NTARVGG

-398 GQGRDRLFVGGI
+398 GQGRDKLFVGGI

-428 GTLTDEGADQ
+428 GTLTNEGANQ
-438 YCGEIWGSEAW
+438 YCGEIWGSETW

-460 GDTTANAAN
+460 GDTEENDAN
-469 TGNTNAGEVIYNEI
+469 TGNTNAGEVIYNDT

-488 HKHNGVH
+488 HKHDEVH

-580 TETGKTGHNPIFLH
+580 TETGKTDHNPIFLH
-594 SGGTLHLY
+594 SGGTLRLY
-602 GGTIQSRI
+602 GGTIQSHI
-610 TAIVIDE
+610 TAIVIDK
-617 DPATGGTDKTG
+617 DPATGGTDMTG

-651 AEMTDSAV
+651 AAMTDSAV

-686 VSGSNYALEAPSRST
+686 VSGSNYALEASNSST
-701 STVYLSGTPTL
+701 STVYLSGSPTL

-721 SPASAADK
+721 SPASEADK
-729 AVLVLKDAD
+729 AVLVLHAKENDQS
-738 TAYTGAGLSIYSNET
+738 AYTGAGLSIYSNET

-770 KGFSLVSPTGYSLE
+770 KGFSLVYPEGYSLE
-784 YDANNK
+784 YDADNK

-836 GYYKTNAFAVKAN
+836 GYYKTTAFAVKAN
-849 GTVLAEKNG
+849 GTELKETGG
-858 VYTISNIHENQNV
+858 VYTISDIRANQTV
-871 TVQGVAQDN
+871 TVEGVAQDN
-880 TAPTVSIQLGEKTW
+880 TAPTVTIQLGEKTW
-894 SAFSSSHAFS
+894 SAFSSSHTFS

-947 KEQWKTYSGS
+947 KKQWKTYSNS

-984 AGIVLYTD
+984 NGIVLYTD

-1028 DVLTAGTNYMVSGG
+1028 DVLTAETDYMVSGG

-1058 HTLTVHYNPL
+1058 HTLMVHYNPL

-1073 DDAGNDTPGT
+1073 ADAGNDAPGT
-1083 AFIALSVSKATGSV
+1083 TSIALSVSKAAGSV
-1097 TINDISKVYD
+1097 TITNGISKVYD
-1107 GEPVTV
+1107 GEPVV
-1113 TYHTLSTGKVTVEY
+1113 DVEYDHNSTGIAKVEY
-1127 KAKTADDSAYT
+1127 KAQAADDSAYT
-1138 ANTPSAVGDYTVR
+1138 TDKPSAVGEYTVR
-1151 VTVAADDN
+1151 VTVEADDN
-1159 YTKASATKNF
+1159 YAAASDTANF
-1169 TIRYLEA
+1169 AIRYLPA
-1176 PENPYT
+1176 PSDPYT
-1182 LSGENG
+1182 LSGTEG
-1188 DNGWYTSDVTIT
+1188 TDGWYISDVTIT
-1200 PPEGYTVSS
+1200 PPEGYTVSN
-1209 TLAGEYAGSLTISE
+1209 TLTGEYAGSLTIDE
-1223 SPTGNVT
+1223 SVDDVT

-1260 ATGDTAN
+1260 ANGDTAN
-1267 YLQKDRV
+1267 YLQSDTV
-1274 AITASDVTSGVAKVE
+1274 TITASDGTSGVSKVE
-1289 VRKDSGEAVDIT
+1289 VCKYGDEAVDIT
-1301 DSYTNGYFVTE
+1301 DSYEDGYPVTE

-1318 RVTDHAGRTA
+1318 RVTDQAGRTA
-1328 ETTLVY
+1328 VTTLVY
-1334 DKLDAK
+1334 TKLDAEK
-1340 TPVVTIDATTGGKT
+1340 PVVTIIATTVDGE
-1354 YTGGTWTN
+1354 YADGTWTN
-1362 KTITLTPENSTE
+1362 KTITLTPENSTD
-1374 NLGETTYQYRVDNGE
+1374 NLGETTYQYRVDNGA
-1389 WQTYTSPVVVA
+1389 WQGYTSPVVVA
-1400 ANTVADG
+1400 ANTEADG
-1407 AVYTFQATSASGVKS
+1407 AVYTFKATSASGVKS
-1422 AEVSITAKRDA
+1422 GAVSITVKRDA
-1433 DAPSGDITIG
+1433 DAPSGDIAI
-1443 DENILQ
+1443 EKVSIHQ
-1449 SLDDIAFEL
+1449 SLGNGIAFDL
-1458 FYNQNVEMTISG
+1458 FYNKDVEITIRG
-1470 TDALSGVASIQYYR
+1470 EDTLSGVNSIQYYR
-1484 SAEIL
+1484 STEIL
-1489 TEDALAAVTGWENY
+1489 TEDALAAVTGWKNY

-1548 SGVDDDSTYYT
+1548 SGVDDGSTYYT

-1574 LNDAPDTFENNQLTL
+1574 LKDAPDTFENNQLTL
-1589 TGNME
+1589 IGNME
-1594 AAYTYTIKAVDKAGN
+1594 AAYTIKAVDKAGN

-1646 QTAVSKVDTEH
+1646 QTAVNKVDTEH
-1657 ATVAEKDALQGI
+1657 ATDATVAEKNALQDI
-1669 LDYCEELL
+1669 LDRCEELL
-1677 NKLDEVKRE
+1677 KKLDEVKRE
-1686 IDAVTGAVASYEKDT
+1686 IADVTG
-1701 VKSSDRGDIESLIQR
+1701 
-1716 IDSLLDGKNLT
+1716 
-1727 DSEREELKQARES
+1727 
-1740 AEGLLEQ
+1740 
-1747 ITATANEIAA
+1747 
-1757 VTDAVDSYEKD
+1757 
-1768 TVKSSDKDDIESL
+1768 
-1781 IQRIDS
+1781 
-1787 LLDGENLTD
+1787 
-1796 SEREELEQAK
+1796 
-1806 GSAEGL
+1806 
-1812 LEKITATANEIA
+1812 
-1824 AVTDAV
+1824 AV

-1857 AGENLTDSEQ
+1857 DGENLTDSEQ

-1917 AKGDIEKALNDY
+1917 AKGDIENA
-1929 AGNYT
+1929 
-1934 EAEKERLQEIL
+1934 
-1945 QQIEEALKVIQ
+1945 
-1956 RIEDM
+1956 
-1961 AGSVVLLPEIVIV
+1961 IVI
-1974 DDIQGERRSYADRE
+1974 
-1988 QHTQE
+1988 
-1993 DALQAQEGLV
+1993 
-2003 AQRMGYHI
+2003 
-2011 IEGNGSSWTKGSA
+2011 
-2024 QGATFI
+2024 
-2030 ADGPY
+2030 
-2035 SKFTGIAI
+2035 
-2043 DGIAISGE
+2043 
-2051 NYTAESGSTVITL
+2051 
-2064 SPDYLNT
+2064 
-2071 LSEADHAIA
+2071 
-2080 VLYTDGEALGTFTIA
+2080 
-2095 GGAAE
+2095 
-2100 TSASGQADSAR
+2100 
-2111 PAAGTAAQVI
+2111 
-2121 PWIIL
+2121 
-2126 LVILILVGIMLAL
+2126 
-2139 RASRK
+2139 
-2144 KKMPE
+2144 

>member
-123 AALADCAGKAPA
+123 A
-135 APSGGEEGNTP
+135 
-146 PPAGSACT
+146 
-154 CTEQCGEENRN
+154 
-165 DDCPVCG
+165 
-172 AEGAD
+172 D

-234 SPMSATGSGTEMDP
+234 STMSVTGSGTETDP
-248 FLIYT
+248 YLIYT
-253 QEDLA
+253 QEDLEGLGA
-258 GIASGSSGKY
+258 GSTGKY
-268 YKLANDITLTSDWVP
+268 YKLENDIALDNTWTP
-283 IVSFSGTLDGGGYT
+283 IVSFYDTLDGGGNT
-297 IRGLNVP
+297 ISGLNVT
-304 GSSTPNL
+304 GSSANF
-311 GGIVNSLK
+311 GGIVYTLQD
-319 AGATIKNLNVISSV
+319 GATIKNLNVIGSV
-333 TSNFV
+333 TSYCV
-338 NSPRVGG
+338 NNARVGG
-345 IVGINEG
+345 IVGYNYG

-364 GSKMQFADNGAI
+364 GGEIRNSNNGAI
-376 GGIVG
+376 GGIAG
-381 LNQSGTIT
+381 RSDGTIT
-389 GCINNADVS
+389 GCINNANVS
-398 GQGRDRLFVGGI
+398 GQGTNELYVGGI

-422 NTGTIR
+422 NTGAISGKVTY
-428 GTLTDEGADQ
+428 GSTNYGP
-438 YCGEIWGSEAW
+438 IWGSETW
-449 KTNGG
+449 KTSGG

-460 GDTTANAAN
+460 GDTTENAAN
-469 TGNTNAGEVIYNEI
+469 TGNTNAGEVIYNDN

-488 HKHNGVH
+488 HKHDEVH
-495 FTQALDSSTLTWGVL
+495 FTQALDNTLTGGVL
-510 APGNYYLTGD
+510 EPGNYYLTGD

-534 ITGIVNL
+534 ITGTVNL
-541 CLNGYTIKSNASDGI
+541 CLNGHSIRSNASAGI
-556 FRIGANGVLNVYD
+556 FRIGAGGELNVYD
-569 CSESTAGNGMI
+569 CNGSEVGNGMI
-580 TETGKTGHNPIFLH
+580 TETGNLDHNPIFLH
-594 SGGTLHLY
+594 SGGTLRLY
-602 GGTIQSRI
+602 GGKIEAYR

-617 DPATGGTDKTG
+617 DPATGGTDMTG
-628 GTVYIHGGKVSSTG
+628 GTVYIHGGTVSSTG
-642 AQSQAIKVN
+642 TGYQAIKVN
-651 AEMTDSAV
+651 AEMTNSAV
-659 YIQGGTVTSNN
+659 YIQGGTVTSAN

-675 ESGEIHISGGT
+675 ESGEIHISGGS
-686 VSGSNYALEAPSRST
+686 VSGSTYALVASATATSR
-701 STVYLSGTPTL
+701 VYLSDSPTL
-712 SGGSADVKI
+712 SGAVKI
-721 SPASAADK
+721 SPASEATK

-738 TAYTGAGLSIYSNET
+738 TAYAGAGLSIHSNET
-753 DCVDM
+753 DCENK
-758 YVARGVESADMA
+758 YVAQGVESADMA

-784 YDANNK
+784 YDADNK
-790 AIQIKKRI
+790 AIQIIKRNF
-798 SYAVT
+798 YTVT
-803 LPTGD
+803 LPTD
-808 GYTATAASG
+808 SGYTIIEEG
-817 SASPVA
+817 STSPVA
-823 EGGSYSFTLEISE
+823 EGGSYSFTLEITE

-871 TVQGVAQDN
+871 TVQGVARDN
-880 TAPTVSIQLGEKTW
+880 TAPTVTIHLEENKW
-894 SAFSSSHAFS
+894 SAFPSSHAFS

-1002 TKTGTDDVTAD
+1002 TKTGTDAVTAD

-1028 DVLTAGTNYMVSGG
+1028 DVLTAETDYMVSGG

-1073 DDAGNDTPGT
+1073 DDAGDDTPGT
-1083 AFIALSVSKATGSV
+1083 TSIALSVSKATGSV
-1097 TINDISKVYD
+1097 TITNDISKVYD
-1107 GEPVTV
+1107 GEPVV
-1113 TYHTLSTGKVTVEY
+1113 DVEYDHNSTGIAKVEY
-1127 KAKTADDSAYT
+1127 KAQAADDSAYT
-1138 ANTPSAVGDYTVR
+1138 TDKPSAVGEYTVR
-1151 VTVAADDN
+1151 VTVEADDN
-1159 YTKASATKNF
+1159 YAAASDTANF
-1169 TIRYLEA
+1169 AIRYLPA
-1176 PENPYT
+1176 PSDPYT
-1182 LSGENG
+1182 LSGTEG
-1188 DNGWYTSDVTIT
+1188 TDGWYISDVTIT
-1200 PPEGYTVSS
+1200 PPEGYTVSN
-1209 TLAGEYAGSLTISE
+1209 TLTGEYAGSLTISE

-1328 ETTLVY
+1328 VTTLEY

-1484 SAEIL
+1484 STEIL
-1489 TEDALAAVTGWENY
+1489 AKETLEGQDDWAEYADEL
-1503 HDQPIQETAKDAV
+1503 QETAKDAE

-1524 TDNAGNVTRFGS
+1524 TDNAGNVALFGA

-1541 DLTPPQI
+1541 DLTAPKI
-1548 SGVDDDSTYYT
+1548 EGVENDATYYT
-1559 TQKVEVTDANLQSVT
+1559 TQKATVTDANLASVT
-1574 LNDAPDTFENNQLTL
+1574 LNDAPASLENNLLTL

-1594 AAYTYTIKAVDKAGN
+1594 AAYTIKAVDKAGN

-1686 IDAVTGAVASYEKDT
+1686 IDAVTGAVASYKEDT
-1701 VKSSDRGDIESLIQR
+1701 VKSSDEDNIESLIQH
-1716 IDSLLDGKNLT
+1716 IDSLLDGENLT
-1727 DSEREELKQARES
+1727 DSEREALDQARES

-1787 LLDGENLTD
+1787 LLAGENLTD

-1857 AGENLTDSEQ
+1857 DGENLTDSEQ

>member
-103 TEQCAEENRNDDCP
+103 TEQC
-117 VCGAEG
+117 
-123 AALADCAGKAPA
+123 
-135 APSGGEEGNTP
+135 S
-146 PPAGSACT
+146 
-154 CTEQCGEENRN
+154 EENRN

-297 IRGLNVP
+297 ISGLNVP

-319 AGATIKNLNVISSV
+319 AGATIKSLNVIGSV

-398 GQGRDRLFVGGI
+398 GQGRDKLFVGGI

-428 GTLTDEGADQ
+428 GTLTNEGANQ
-438 YCGEIWGSEAW
+438 YCGEIWGSETW

-469 TGNTNAGEVIYNEI
+469 TGNTNAGEVIYNDQ

-488 HKHNGVH
+488 HKHDDVH
-495 FTQALDSSTLTWGVL
+495 FTQALDSSTLTRGVL
-510 APGNYYLTGD
+510 APGNYYLTED
-520 IDLSADGKNAVSIQ
+520 ISYTLDQGVPSIE
-534 ITGIVNL
+534 INDTVNL
-541 CLNGYTIKSNASDGI
+541 CLNGYTIKSNASDGV
-556 FRIGANGVLNVYD
+556 FRIGAGGVLNVYD

-580 TETGKTGHNPIFLH
+580 TETGNLDHNPIFLH

-617 DPATGGTDKTG
+617 DPATGGTDMTG

-642 AQSQAIKVN
+642 DRSQAIKVN

-686 VSGSNYALEAPSRST
+686 VSGSNYALEASNSST

-738 TAYTGAGLSIYSNET
+738 TAYAGAGLSIYSNET
-753 DCVDM
+753 NCENK
-758 YVARGVESADMA
+758 YVAQGVESADMA

-784 YDANNK
+784 YDADNK

-836 GYYKTNAFAVKAN
+836 GYYKTTAFAVKAN

-871 TVQGVAQDN
+871 TVQGVARDN
-880 TAPTVSIQLGEKTW
+880 TAPTVTIHLEENKW
-894 SAFSSSHAFS
+894 SAFPSSHAFS

-947 KEQWKTYSGS
+947 KKQWKTYSNS

-970 KATDKM
+970 KATDKI

-984 AGIVLYTD
+984 ASIVLYTD
-992 AALSTPSISF
+992 SQQDTQSISF
-1002 TKTGTDDVTAD
+1002 TKTGTDAVTAD

-1028 DVLTAGTNYMVSGG
+1028 DVLTAGTDYTVSGG
-1042 TITFKAS
+1042 TITFYAS
-1049 WLNTLSAGD
+1049 WLNTLSAGN
-1058 HTLTVHYNPL
+1058 HTLMVHYNPL

-1073 DDAGNDTPGT
+1073 DDAGDDTPGT
-1083 AFIALSVSKATGSV
+1083 TSIALSVSKATGSV
-1097 TINDISKVYD
+1097 TITNGISKVYD

-1113 TYHTLSTGKVTVEY
+1113 TYQTLSTGKVTVEY

-1159 YTKASATKNF
+1159 YTAASATKNF

-1209 TLAGEYAGSLTISE
+1209 TLPGEYAEKLTIDE
-1223 SPTGNVT
+1223 SADGVT

-1245 VSEEIKIDQDDPEIT
+1245 VSEIKIDKDDPTIT

-1267 YLQKDRV
+1267 YLQSDTV
-1274 AITASDVTSGVAKVE
+1274 TISASDGTSGVAKVE
-1289 VRKDSGEAVDIT
+1289 VRKDGGDFEEIT
-1301 DSYTNGYFVTE
+1301 DSYTVTE
-1312 NGTYTF
+1312 NGSYTF
-1318 RVTDHAGRTA
+1318 RVTDHAGRTK

-1334 DKLDAK
+1334 DNLDAK
-1340 TPVVTIDATTGGKT
+1340 TPVVTIIATTDDDEA
-1354 YTGGTWTN
+1354 YTSDTWTN
-1362 KTITLTPENSTE
+1362 KTITLTPENNTE
-1374 NLGETTYQYRVDNGE
+1374 NLGETTYQYRVDGDA
-1389 WQTYTSPVVVA
+1389 WRTYTDPVVVDADTA
-1400 ANTVADG
+1400 AEGV
-1407 AVYTFQATSASGVKS
+1407 VYAFKATSASGVES
-1422 AEVSITAKRDA
+1422 SEVSITVKRDA
-1433 DAPSGDITIG
+1433 EAPSGDIAI
-1443 DENILQ
+1443 EKVSIRQ
-1449 SLDDIAFEL
+1449 SLGNGIAFDL
-1458 FYNQNVEMTISG
+1458 FYNKDVEITIRG
-1470 TDALSGVASIQYYR
+1470 EDTLSGVNSIQYYR

-1503 HDQPIQETAKDAV
+1503 NQPILETAKDAV

-1548 SGVDDDSTYYT
+1548 SGVDDGSTYYT

-1589 TGNME
+1589 IGNME
-1594 AAYTYTIKAVDKAGN
+1594 AAYTIKAVDKAGN
-1609 EREITVFM
+1609 EREITVCM
-1617 KPIQSLAEDIAGLT
+1617 KPINSLAEVIAGLT

-1646 QTAVSKVDTEH
+1646 QTAVNKVDTEH
-1657 ATVAEKDALQGI
+1657 ATDATVAEKNALQDI
-1669 LDYCEELL
+1669 LDRCEELL
-1677 NKLDEVKRE
+1677 KKLDEVKRE
-1686 IDAVTGAVASYEKDT
+1686 IADVTGAVASYEKDT

-1768 TVKSSDKDDIESL
+1768 TVKSSD
-1781 IQRIDS
+1781 
-1787 LLDGENLTD
+1787 
-1796 SEREELEQAK
+1796 
-1806 GSAEGL
+1806 
-1812 LEKITATANEIA
+1812 
-1824 AVTDAV
+1824 
-1830 ASYEK
+1830 
-1835 DTVKSSDEGD
+1835 EGD

-1857 AGENLTDSEQ
+1857 DGENLTDSEQ

>member
-1 MDTKRRIVCFLLML
+1 
-15 AMAAGMVPSAAFA
+15 
-28 VETGEGPAIAA
+28 
-39 GTNNASPA
+39 
-47 ECLCNA
+47 
-53 PCTPE
+53 
-58 AVNQACPVCGA
+58 
-69 EGADLANCAG
+69 
-79 KAPAAPSGGE
+79 
-89 EGNTPPPAGSACTC
+89 
-103 TEQCAEENRNDDCP
+103 
-117 VCGAEG
+117 
-123 AALADCAGKAPA
+123 
-135 APSGGEEGNTP
+135 
-146 PPAGSACT
+146 
-154 CTEQCGEENRN
+154 
-165 DDCPVCG
+165 
-172 AEGAD
+172 
-177 LASCAAAPQGD
+177 
-188 QVPPATCTCTQPCA
+188 
-202 PDSVNADCP
+202 
-211 VCGADGADLAHC
+211 
-223 AAALLGMNGAI
+223 MNGAI

-297 IRGLNVP
+297 ISGLNVP

-319 AGATIKNLNVISSV
+319 AGATIKSLNVIGSV

-398 GQGRDRLFVGGI
+398 GQGRDKLFVGGI

-428 GTLTDEGADQ
+428 GTLTNEGANQ
-438 YCGEIWGSEAW
+438 YCGEIWGSETW

-469 TGNTNAGEVIYNEI
+469 TGNTNAGEVIYNDQ

-488 HKHNGVH
+488 HKHDDVH
-495 FTQALDSSTLTWGVL
+495 FTQALDSSTLTRGVL
-510 APGNYYLTGD
+510 APGNYYLTED
-520 IDLSADGKNAVSIQ
+520 ISYTLDQGVPSIE
-534 ITGIVNL
+534 INDTVNL
-541 CLNGYTIKSNASDGI
+541 CLNGYTIKSNASDGV
-556 FRIGANGVLNVYD
+556 FRIGAGGVLNVYD

-580 TETGKTGHNPIFLH
+580 TETGNLDHNPIFLH

-617 DPATGGTDKTG
+617 DPATGGTDMTG

-642 AQSQAIKVN
+642 DRSQAIKVN

-686 VSGSNYALEAPSRST
+686 VSGSNYALEASNSST

-738 TAYTGAGLSIYSNET
+738 TAYAGAGLSIYSNET
-753 DCVDM
+753 NCENK
-758 YVARGVESADMA
+758 YVAQGVESADMA

-784 YDANNK
+784 YDADNK

-836 GYYKTNAFAVKAN
+836 GYYKTTAFAVKAN

-871 TVQGVAQDN
+871 TVQGVARDN
-880 TAPTVSIQLGEKTW
+880 TAPTVTIHLEENKW
-894 SAFSSSHAFS
+894 SAFPSSHAFS

-947 KEQWKTYSGS
+947 KKQWKTYSNS

-970 KATDKM
+970 KATDKI

-984 AGIVLYTD
+984 ASIVLYTD
-992 AALSTPSISF
+992 SQQDTQSISF
-1002 TKTGTDDVTAD
+1002 TKTGTDAVTAD

-1028 DVLTAGTNYMVSGG
+1028 DVLTAGTDYTVSGG
-1042 TITFKAS
+1042 TITFYAS
-1049 WLNTLSAGD
+1049 WLNTLSAGN
-1058 HTLTVHYNPL
+1058 HTLMVHYNPL

-1073 DDAGNDTPGT
+1073 DDAGDDTPGT
-1083 AFIALSVSKATGSV
+1083 TSIALSVSKATGSV
-1097 TINDISKVYD
+1097 TITNGISKVYD

-1113 TYHTLSTGKVTVEY
+1113 TYQTLSTGKVTVEY

-1159 YTKASATKNF
+1159 YTAASATKNF

-1209 TLAGEYAGSLTISE
+1209 TLPGEYAEKLTIDE
-1223 SPTGNVT
+1223 SADGVT

-1245 VSEEIKIDQDDPEIT
+1245 VSEIKIDKDDPTIT

-1267 YLQKDRV
+1267 YLQSDTV
-1274 AITASDVTSGVAKVE
+1274 TISASDGTSGVAKVE
-1289 VRKDSGEAVDIT
+1289 VRKDGGDFEEIT
-1301 DSYTNGYFVTE
+1301 DSYTVTE
-1312 NGTYTF
+1312 NGSYTF
-1318 RVTDHAGRTA
+1318 RVTDHAGRTK

-1334 DKLDAK
+1334 DNLDAK
-1340 TPVVTIDATTGGKT
+1340 TPVVTIIATTDDDEA
-1354 YTGGTWTN
+1354 YTSDTWTN
-1362 KTITLTPENSTE
+1362 KTITLTPENNTE
-1374 NLGETTYQYRVDNGE
+1374 NLGETTYQYRVDGDA
-1389 WQTYTSPVVVA
+1389 WRTYTDPVVVDADTA
-1400 ANTVADG
+1400 AEGV
-1407 AVYTFQATSASGVKS
+1407 VYAFKATSASGVES
-1422 AEVSITAKRDA
+1422 SEVSITVKRDA
-1433 DAPSGDITIG
+1433 EAPSGDIAI
-1443 DENILQ
+1443 EKVSIRQ
-1449 SLDDIAFEL
+1449 SLGNGIAFDL
-1458 FYNQNVEMTISG
+1458 FYNKDVEITIRG
-1470 TDALSGVASIQYYR
+1470 EDTLSGVNSIQYYR

-1503 HDQPIQETAKDAV
+1503 NQPILETAKDAV

-1548 SGVDDDSTYYT
+1548 SGVDDGSTYYT

-1589 TGNME
+1589 IGNME
-1594 AAYTYTIKAVDKAGN
+1594 AAYTIKAVDKAGN
-1609 EREITVFM
+1609 EREITVCM
-1617 KPIQSLAEDIAGLT
+1617 KPINSLAEVIAGLT

-1646 QTAVSKVDTEH
+1646 QTAVNKVDTEH
-1657 ATVAEKDALQGI
+1657 ATDATVAEKNALQDI
-1669 LDYCEELL
+1669 LDRCEELL
-1677 NKLDEVKRE
+1677 KKLDEVKRE
-1686 IDAVTGAVASYEKDT
+1686 IADVTGAVASYEKDT

-1787 LLDGENLTD
+1787 LLAGENLTD
-1796 SEREELEQAK
+1796 SEREELKQARE
-1806 GSAEGL
+1806 SAEGL
-1812 LEKITATANEIA
+1812 LEQITATANEIA

-1830 ASYEK
+1830 DSYEK

-1857 AGENLTDSEQ
+1857 DGENLTDSEQ

>member
-69 EGADLANCAG
+69 EGADLANCA
-79 KAPAAPSGGE
+79 
-89 EGNTPPPAGSACTC
+89 
-103 TEQCAEENRNDDCP
+103 
-117 VCGAEG
+117 
-123 AALADCAGKAPA
+123 
-135 APSGGEEGNTP
+135 
-146 PPAGSACT
+146 
-154 CTEQCGEENRN
+154 
-165 DDCPVCG
+165 
-172 AEGAD
+172 
-177 LASCAAAPQGD
+177 AAPQGD

-234 SPMSATGSGTEMDP
+234 STMSVTGSGTETDP
-248 FLIYT
+248 YLIST
-253 QEDLA
+253 QEDLEGLGA
-258 GIASGSSGKY
+258 GSTGKY

-297 IRGLNVP
+297 ISGLNVP

-319 AGATIKNLNVISSV
+319 AGATIKNLNVNGSV
-333 TSNFV
+333 TSNYAS
-338 NSPRVGG
+338 NARVGG
-345 IVGINEG
+345 IVGYNYG

-422 NTGTIR
+422 NTGTIS
-428 GTLTDEGADQ
+428 GTLTDGGANQ
-438 YCGEIWGSEAW
+438 YCGEIWGSTKWE
-449 KTNGG
+449 TDGG

-469 TGNTNAGEVIYNEI
+469 TGNTNAGEVIYNDT

-534 ITGIVNL
+534 ITGTVNL
-541 CLNGYTIKSNASDGI
+541 CLNGHSIRSNASAGI
-556 FRIGANGVLNVYD
+556 FRIGAGGELNVYD
-569 CSESTAGNGMI
+569 CNGSEVGNGMI
-580 TETGKTGHNPIFLH
+580 TETGNLDHNPIFLH
-594 SGGTLHLY
+594 SGGTLRLY
-602 GGTIQSRI
+602 GGKIEAYR

-617 DPATGGTDKTG
+617 DPATGGTDMTG
-628 GTVYIHGGKVSSTG
+628 GTVYIHGGTVSSTG
-642 AQSQAIKVN
+642 TGYQAIKVN
-651 AEMTDSAV
+651 AEMTNSAV
-659 YIQGGTVTSNN
+659 YIQGGTVTSAN

-675 ESGEIHISGGT
+675 ESGEIHISGGS
-686 VSGSNYALEAPSRST
+686 VSGSNYALVASATATSR
-701 STVYLSGTPTL
+701 VYLSDSPTL
-712 SGGSADVKI
+712 SGAVKI
-721 SPASAADK
+721 SPASEATK

-738 TAYTGAGLSIYSNET
+738 TAYTGAGLSIHSNET
-753 DCVDM
+753 DCENK
-758 YVARGVESADMA
+758 YVAQGVESADMA

-784 YDANNK
+784 YDADNK
-790 AIQIKKRI
+790 AIQIIKRNF
-798 SYAVT
+798 YTVT

-823 EGGSYSFTLEISE
+823 EGGSYSFTLKIAE
-836 GYYKTNAFAVKAN
+836 GYYKTTAFAVKAN
-849 GTVLAEKNG
+849 GTELKETGG
-858 VYTISNIHENQNV
+858 VYTISDIRANQTV
-871 TVQGVAQDN
+871 TVEGVAQDN
-880 TAPTVSIQLGEKTW
+880 TAPTVTIQLGEKTW
-894 SAFSSSHAFS
+894 SAFPSSHAFS

-937 ASLEALEAAA
+937 ASPEALEAAA
-947 KEQWKTYSGS
+947 KEQWKTYSNS

-970 KATDKM
+970 KATDKI

-992 AALSTPSISF
+992 SQQDTPSISF

-1028 DVLTAGTNYMVSGG
+1028 DVLTAETDYMVSGG

-1083 AFIALSVSKATGSV
+1083 TFIALSVSKATGSV

-1127 KAKTADDSAYT
+1127 KAQGAEDSAYT
-1138 ANTPSAVGDYTVR
+1138 ANKPSAVGDYTVR

-1209 TLAGEYAGSLTISE
+1209 TLPGEYAEKLTIDKSAD
-1223 SPTGNVT
+1223 GVT

-1245 VSEEIKIDQDDPEIT
+1245 VSEIKIDKDDPTIT

-1267 YLQKDRV
+1267 YLQSDTV
-1274 AITASDVTSGVAKVE
+1274 TISASDGTSGVAKVE
-1289 VRKDSGEAVDIT
+1289 VRKDGGDFEEIT
-1301 DSYTNGYFVTE
+1301 DSYTVTE
-1312 NGTYTF
+1312 NGSYTF
-1318 RVTDHAGRTA
+1318 RVTDHAGRTK

-1334 DKLDAK
+1334 DNLDAK
-1340 TPVVTIDATTGGKT
+1340 TPVVTIIATTDDDEA
-1354 YTGGTWTN
+1354 YTSDTWTN
-1362 KTITLTPENSTE
+1362 KTITLTPENNTQ
-1374 NLGETTYQYRVDNGE
+1374 NLGETTYQYRVGSGE
-1389 WQTYTSPVVVA
+1389 WQRYTGPVVVDADTA
-1400 ANTVADG
+1400 AEG
-1407 AVYTFQATSASGVKS
+1407 AVYAFKATSASGVES
-1422 AEVSITAKRDA
+1422 SEVSITVKRDA
-1433 DAPSGDITIG
+1433 EAPSGDITIG
-1443 DENILQ
+1443 AESIRQ
-1449 SLDDIAFEL
+1449 SLDAIAFQL
-1458 FYNQNVEMTISG
+1458 FYNKDVTVAISG

-1548 SGVDDDSTYYT
+1548 SGVDDGSTYYT

-1574 LNDAPDTFENNQLTL
+1574 LKDAPDTFENNQLTL
-1589 TGNME
+1589 IGNME
-1594 AAYTYTIKAVDKAGN
+1594 AAYTIKAVDKAGN

-1646 QTAVSKVDTEH
+1646 QTAVNKVDTEH
-1657 ATVAEKDALQGI
+1657 ATDATVAEKNALQDI
-1669 LDYCEELL
+1669 LDRCEELL
-1677 NKLDEVKRE
+1677 KKLDEVKRE
-1686 IDAVTGAVASYEKDT
+1686 IADVTGAVASYEKDT

-1747 ITATANEIAA
+1747 ITATANELAA

-1787 LLDGENLTD
+1787 LLAGENLTD

-1835 DTVKSSDEGD
+1835 DTVKSSDEDD

-1857 AGENLTDSEQ
+1857 GDENLTQLEQ

-1874 ESAKGLLEQIHEATQ
+1874 ESAEGLLEQIHEATQ

-1929 AGNYT
+1929 ADNYT

>member
-1 MDTKRRIVCFLLML
+1 
-15 AMAAGMVPSAAFA
+15 
-28 VETGEGPAIAA
+28 
-39 GTNNASPA
+39 
-47 ECLCNA
+47 
-53 PCTPE
+53 
-58 AVNQACPVCGA
+58 
-69 EGADLANCAG
+69 
-79 KAPAAPSGGE
+79 
-89 EGNTPPPAGSACTC
+89 
-103 TEQCAEENRNDDCP
+103 
-117 VCGAEG
+117 
-123 AALADCAGKAPA
+123 
-135 APSGGEEGNTP
+135 
-146 PPAGSACT
+146 
-154 CTEQCGEENRN
+154 
-165 DDCPVCG
+165 
-172 AEGAD
+172 
-177 LASCAAAPQGD
+177 
-188 QVPPATCTCTQPCA
+188 
-202 PDSVNADCP
+202 
-211 VCGADGADLAHC
+211 
-223 AAALLGMNGAI
+223 MNGAI
-234 SPMSATGSGTEMDP
+234 STMSLTGSGDSADDP
-248 FLIYT
+248 ILIST
-253 QEDLA
+253 QEDLEGLGA
-258 GIASGSSGKY
+258 GSTGKY
-268 YKLANDITLTSDWVP
+268 YKLENDIALDNTWTP
-283 IVSFSGTLDGGGYT
+283 IVSFYGTLDGGDNT
-297 IRGLNVP
+297 ISGLNVT
-304 GSSTPNL
+304 GSPANF
-311 GGIVNSLK
+311 GGIVYTLK
-319 AGATIKNLNVISSV
+319 EGATIKNLNVIGSV
-333 TSNFV
+333 TSYCV
-338 NSPRVGG
+338 NTARVGG

-398 GQGRDRLFVGGI
+398 GQGRDKLFVGGI

-428 GTLTDEGADQ
+428 GTLTNEGANQ
-438 YCGEIWGSEAW
+438 YCGEIWGSETW

-460 GDTTANAAN
+460 GDTEENDAN
-469 TGNTNAGEVIYNEI
+469 TGNTNAGEVIYNDT

-488 HKHNGVH
+488 HKHDEVH

-534 ITGIVNL
+534 ITGTVNL
-541 CLNGYTIKSNASDGI
+541 CLNGHSIRSNASAGI
-556 FRIGANGVLNVYD
+556 FRIGAGGELNVYD
-569 CSESTAGNGMI
+569 CNGSEVGNGMI
-580 TETGKTGHNPIFLH
+580 TETGNLDHNPIFLH
-594 SGGTLHLY
+594 SGGTLRLY
-602 GGTIQSRI
+602 GGKIEAYR

-617 DPATGGTDKTG
+617 DPATGGTDMTG

-651 AEMTDSAV
+651 AAMTDSAV

-686 VSGSNYALEAPSRST
+686 VSGSNYALEASSRST
-701 STVYLSGTPTL
+701 STVYLSNSPDL
-712 SGGSADVKI
+712 SGAVKI

-738 TAYTGAGLSIYSNET
+738 TAYTGAGLSIHSNET
-753 DCVDM
+753 NCENK
-758 YVARGVESADMA
+758 YVAQGVESADMA
-770 KGFSLVSPTGYSLE
+770 KGFSLVYPEGYSLE
-784 YDANNK
+784 YDADNK

-823 EGGSYSFTLEISE
+823 EGGSYSFTLEITE
-836 GYYKTNAFAVKAN
+836 GYYKTTAFAVKAN
-849 GTVLAEKNG
+849 GTELKETGG
-858 VYTISNIHENQNV
+858 VYTISDIRANQTV
-871 TVQGVAQDN
+871 TVEGVAQDN

-937 ASLEALEAAA
+937 ASPEALEAAA
-947 KEQWKTYSGS
+947 KEQWKTYSNS

-970 KATDKM
+970 KATDKI

-992 AALSTPSISF
+992 AVQSTPSISF
-1002 TKTGTDDVTAD
+1002 TKTGTDAVTAD

-1028 DVLTAGTNYMVSGG
+1028 DMLTAGTDYTVSDGG
-1042 TITFKAS
+1042 TITFYAS

-1068 GVPYV
+1068 GVLYV
-1073 DDAGNDTPGT
+1073 ADAGNDAPGT
-1083 AFIALSVSKATGSV
+1083 TSIALSVEKAAGSV
-1097 TINDISKVYD
+1097 AITNDISKVYD

-1113 TYHTLSTGKVTVEY
+1113 TYQTLSTGKVTVEY

-1151 VTVAADDN
+1151 VTVEADDN
-1159 YTKASATKNF
+1159 YAAASDTANF
-1169 TIRYLEA
+1169 AIRYLPA
-1176 PENPYT
+1176 PSDPYT
-1182 LSGENG
+1182 LSGTEG
-1188 DNGWYTSDVTIT
+1188 TDGWYTSDVTIT

-1209 TLAGEYAGSLTISE
+1209 TLPGEYAEKLTIDKSAD
-1223 SPTGNVT
+1223 GVT

-1245 VSEEIKIDQDDPEIT
+1245 VSEKINIDKDDPTIT
-1260 ATGDTAN
+1260 ATGNTTE
-1267 YLQKDRV
+1267 YLQSDMV
-1274 AITASDVTSGVAKVE
+1274 TISASDGTSGVAKVE
-1289 VRKDSGEAVDIT
+1289 VRKDGGDFEEIT
-1301 DSYTNGYFVTE
+1301 DSYTVTE
-1312 NGTYTF
+1312 NGSYTF
-1318 RVTDHAGRTA
+1318 RVTDYAGRTK

-1334 DKLDAK
+1334 DNLDAK
-1340 TPVVTIDATTGGKT
+1340 TPVVTIIATTDDDEA
-1354 YTGGTWTN
+1354 YTSDTWTN
-1362 KTITLTPENSTE
+1362 KTITLTPENNTQ
-1374 NLGETTYQYRVDNGE
+1374 NLGETTYQYRVGSGE
-1389 WQTYTSPVVVA
+1389 WQRYTGPVVVDADTA
-1400 ANTVADG
+1400 AEG
-1407 AVYTFQATSASGVKS
+1407 AVYAFKATSASGVES
-1422 AEVSITAKRDA
+1422 SEVSITVKRDA
-1433 DAPSGDITIG
+1433 EAPSGDITIG
-1443 DENILQ
+1443 AESIRQ
-1449 SLDDIAFEL
+1449 SLDAIAFQL
-1458 FYNQNVEMTISG
+1458 FYNKDVTVAISG

-1646 QTAVSKVDTEH
+1646 QTAVNKVDTEH
-1657 ATVAEKDALQGI
+1657 ATDATVAEKNALQGI

-1677 NKLDEVKRE
+1677 NKLDEVKLE

-1796 SEREELEQAK
+1796 SEREE
-1806 GSAEGL
+1806 
-1812 LEKITATANEIA
+1812 
-1824 AVTDAV
+1824 
-1830 ASYEK
+1830 
-1835 DTVKSSDEGD
+1835 
-1845 IESLIQR
+1845 
-1852 IDSLL
+1852 
-1857 AGENLTDSEQ
+1857 
-1867 EALEQAR
+1867 LEQAR

>member
-123 AALADCAGKAPA
+123 AALAECAGTAPA
-135 APSGGEEGNTP
+135 ALSGGEEGNTP

-165 DDCPVCG
+165 GECPVCG

-211 VCGADGADLAHC
+211 VCGAEGADLADC

-283 IVSFSGTLDGGGYT
+283 IVSFSGTLDGGDNT
-297 IRGLNVP
+297 ISGLNVT
-304 GSSTPNL
+304 GSPANF
-311 GGIVNSLK
+311 GGIVYTLK
-319 AGATIKNLNVISSV
+319 EGATIKNLNVIGSV
-333 TSNFV
+333 TSYCV
-338 NSPRVGG
+338 NTARVGG

-398 GQGRDRLFVGGI
+398 GQGRDKLFVGGI

-428 GTLTDEGADQ
+428 GTLTNEGAKQ
-438 YCGEIWGSEAW
+438 YCGEIWGSETW

-469 TGNTNAGEVIYNEI
+469 TGNTNAGEVIYNDN

-488 HKHNGVH
+488 HKHDDVH
-495 FTQALDSSTLTWGVL
+495 FTQALDNTLTGGVL
-510 APGNYYLTGD
+510 EPGNYYLTGD

-569 CSESTAGNGMI
+569 CNESTAGNGMI
-580 TETGKTGHNPIFLH
+580 TETGKTDHNPIFLH

-617 DPATGGTDKTG
+617 DPATGGIDMTG

-642 AQSQAIKVN
+642 DRSQAIKVN
-651 AEMTDSAV
+651 AEMTNSAV
-659 YIQGGTVTSNN
+659 YIQGGTVTSAN

-738 TAYTGAGLSIYSNET
+738 TAYMGAGLSIYSNDET
-753 DCVDM
+753 NCENK

-784 YDANNK
+784 YDADNK
-790 AIQIKKRI
+790 AIQIIKRNF
-798 SYAVT
+798 YTVT
-803 LPTGD
+803 LPTD
-808 GYTATAASG
+808 SGYTIIEEG
-817 SASPVA
+817 STSPVA
-823 EGGSYSFTLEISE
+823 EGGSYSFTLEITE

-849 GTVLAEKNG
+849 GTELKETGG
-858 VYTISNIHENQNV
+858 VYTISDIRANQTV
-871 TVQGVAQDN
+871 TVEGVAQDN
-880 TAPTVSIQLGEKTW
+880 TAPTVTIQLGEKTW

-930 FVSDVSY
+930 FVSEVSY
-937 ASLEALEAAA
+937 ASPEALEAAA
-947 KEQWKTYSGS
+947 EGQWETYSDS
-957 FTIAP
+957 LDIAP

-970 KATDKM
+970 KATDNM

-992 AALSTPSISF
+992 AVQSTPSISF
-1002 TKTGTDDVTAD
+1002 TKTGTDAVTAD

-1028 DVLTAGTNYMVSGG
+1028 DMLTAGTDYTVSDGG
-1042 TITFKAS
+1042 TITFYAS

-1068 GVPYV
+1068 GVLYV
-1073 DDAGNDTPGT
+1073 DDAGDDTPGT
-1083 AFIALSVSKATGSV
+1083 TSIALSVSKATGSV
-1097 TINDISKVYD
+1097 TITNGISKVYD
-1107 GEPVTV
+1107 GEPVV
-1113 TYHTLSTGKVTVEY
+1113 DVEYDHNSTGIAKVEY
-1127 KAKTADDSAYT
+1127 KAQAAEDSAYT
-1138 ANTPSAVGDYTVR
+1138 ANKPSAVGDYTVR

-1159 YTKASATKNF
+1159 YTEASATKDF

-1182 LSGENG
+1182 LSGEKG

-1209 TLAGEYAGSLTISE
+1209 TLPGEYAEKLTIDKSAD
-1223 SPTGNVT
+1223 GVT

-1245 VSEEIKIDQDDPEIT
+1245 VSEKINIDKDDPTIT
-1260 ATGDTAN
+1260 ATGNTTE
-1267 YLQKDRV
+1267 YLQSDMV
-1274 AITASDVTSGVAKVE
+1274 TISASDGTSGVAKVE
-1289 VRKDSGEAVDIT
+1289 VRKDGGEAVDIT

-1328 ETTLVY
+1328 VTTLEY

-1340 TPVVTIDATTGGKT
+1340 TPVVTIIATTVDGE
-1354 YTGGTWTN
+1354 YADGTWTN
-1362 KTITLTPENSTE
+1362 KTITLTPENSTD
-1374 NLGETTYQYRVDNGE
+1374 NLGETTYQYRVDNGA
-1389 WQTYTSPVVVA
+1389 WQGYTSPVVVA
-1400 ANTVADG
+1400 ANTEADG
-1407 AVYTFQATSASGVKS
+1407 AVYTFKATSASGVKS
-1422 AEVSITAKRDA
+1422 GAVSITVKRDA
-1433 DAPSGDITIG
+1433 DAPSGDIAI
-1443 DENILQ
+1443 EKVSIHQ
-1449 SLDDIAFEL
+1449 SLGNGIAFDL
-1458 FYNQNVEMTISG
+1458 FYNKDVEITIRG
-1470 TDALSGVASIQYYR
+1470 EDTLSGVASIQYYR

-1548 SGVDDDSTYYT
+1548 SGVDDDST
-1559 TQKVEVTDANLQSVT
+1559 
-1574 LNDAPDTFENNQLTL
+1574 
-1589 TGNME
+1589 
-1594 AAYTYTIKAVDKAGN
+1594 
-1609 EREITVFM
+1609 
-1617 KPIQSLAEDIAGLT
+1617 
-1631 KENVTADDRDAIVAV
+1631 
-1646 QTAVSKVDTEH
+1646 
-1657 ATVAEKDALQGI
+1657 
-1669 LDYCEELL
+1669 
-1677 NKLDEVKRE
+1677 
-1686 IDAVTGAVASYEKDT
+1686 
-1701 VKSSDRGDIESLIQR
+1701 
-1716 IDSLLDGKNLT
+1716 
-1727 DSEREELKQARES
+1727 
-1740 AEGLLEQ
+1740 
-1747 ITATANEIAA
+1747 
-1757 VTDAVDSYEKD
+1757 
-1768 TVKSSDKDDIESL
+1768 
-1781 IQRIDS
+1781 
-1787 LLDGENLTD
+1787 
-1796 SEREELEQAK
+1796 
-1806 GSAEGL
+1806 
-1812 LEKITATANEIA
+1812 
-1824 AVTDAV
+1824 
-1830 ASYEK
+1830 
-1835 DTVKSSDEGD
+1835 
-1845 IESLIQR
+1845 
-1852 IDSLL
+1852 
-1857 AGENLTDSEQ
+1857 
-1867 EALEQAR
+1867 
-1874 ESAKGLLEQIHEATQ
+1874 
-1889 ASNTEHIQS
+1889 
-1898 AQEIEPNQAA
+1898 
-1908 PKDKANLEA
+1908 
-1917 AKGDIEKALNDY
+1917 
-1929 AGNYT
+1929 
-1934 EAEKERLQEIL
+1934 
-1945 QQIEEALKVIQ
+1945 
-1956 RIEDM
+1956 
-1961 AGSVVLLPEIVIV
+1961 
-1974 DDIQGERRSYADRE
+1974 
-1988 QHTQE
+1988 
-1993 DALQAQEGLV
+1993 
-2003 AQRMGYHI
+2003 
-2011 IEGNGSSWTKGSA
+2011 
-2024 QGATFI
+2024 
-2030 ADGPY
+2030 
-2035 SKFTGIAI
+2035 
-2043 DGIAISGE
+2043 
-2051 NYTAESGSTVITL
+2051 
-2064 SPDYLNT
+2064 
-2071 LSEADHAIA
+2071 
-2080 VLYTDGEALGTFTIA
+2080 
-2095 GGAAE
+2095 
-2100 TSASGQADSAR
+2100 
-2111 PAAGTAAQVI
+2111 
-2121 PWIIL
+2121 
-2126 LVILILVGIMLAL
+2126 
-2139 RASRK
+2139 
-2144 KKMPE
+2144 

>member
-123 AALADCAGKAPA
+123 ADLADCAGKAPA

-165 DDCPVCG
+165 GDCPVCG

-211 VCGADGADLAHC
+211 VCGAEGADLADC

-297 IRGLNVP
+297 ISGLNVP

-319 AGATIKNLNVISSV
+319 AGATIKNLNVNGSV
-333 TSNFV
+333 TSNYAS
-338 NSPRVGG
+338 NARVGG
-345 IVGINEG
+345 IVGYNYG
-352 TVENCTFSGSVT
+352 TVDNCTFSGSVT
-364 GSKMQFADNGAI
+364 GSKMGYSNNGAI

-381 LNQSGTIT
+381 RSDGTIT

-398 GQGRDRLFVGGI
+398 GQGKNDLYVGGI
-410 TGSNHGTLANCT
+410 TGSNHGALANCT
-422 NTGTIR
+422 NTGTIS
-428 GTLTDEGADQ
+428 GTLTDGGANQ
-438 YCGEIWGSEAW
+438 YCGEIWGSTKWE
-449 KTNGG
+449 TDGG

-460 GDTTANAAN
+460 GDTTENAAN
-469 TGNTNAGEVIYNEI
+469 TGNTNAGEVIYNDN

-488 HKHNGVH
+488 HKHDEVH
-495 FTQALDSSTLTWGVL
+495 FTQALDNTLTGGVL
-510 APGNYYLTGD
+510 EPGNYYLTGD

-534 ITGIVNL
+534 ITGTVNL
-541 CLNGYTIKSNASDGI
+541 CLNGHSIRSNASAGI
-556 FRIGANGVLNVYD
+556 FRIGAGGELNVYD
-569 CSESTAGNGMI
+569 CNGSEEGNGMI
-580 TETGKTGHNPIFLH
+580 TETGKTDHNPIFLH
-594 SGGTLHLY
+594 SGGTLRLY
-602 GGTIQSRI
+602 GGKIEAYR

-617 DPATGGTDKTG
+617 DPAADADPDMTG
-628 GTVYIHGGKVSSTG
+628 GTVYIHGGTVSSTG
-642 AQSQAIKVN
+642 TGYQAIKVN
-651 AEMTDSAV
+651 ANMTDTAV

-675 ESGEIHISGGT
+675 ESGEIHISGGM
-686 VSGSNYALEAPSRST
+686 VSGSNYALVASATATSR
-701 STVYLSGTPTL
+701 VYLSDSPTL
-712 SGGSADVKI
+712 SGAVKI

-770 KGFSLVSPTGYSLE
+770 KGFSLVYPEGYSLE
-784 YDANNK
+784 YDADNK

-836 GYYKTNAFAVKAN
+836 GYYKTTAFAVKAN
-849 GTVLAEKNG
+849 GTELKETGG
-858 VYTISNIHENQNV
+858 VYTISDIRANQTV
-871 TVQGVAQDN
+871 TVEGVAQDN

-894 SAFSSSHAFS
+894 SAFPSSHAFS

-947 KEQWKTYSGS
+947 KKQWKTYSNS

-992 AALSTPSISF
+992 SQQDTQSISF
-1002 TKTGTDDVTAD
+1002 TKTGTDAVTAD

-1028 DVLTAGTNYMVSGG
+1028 DMLTAGTDYTVSDGG
-1042 TITFKAS
+1042 TITFYAS

-1068 GVPYV
+1068 GVLYV
-1073 DDAGNDTPGT
+1073 AAGNDAPGT
-1083 AFIALSVSKATGSV
+1083 TSIALSVEKAAGSV
-1097 TINDISKVYD
+1097 AITNDISKVYD

-1113 TYHTLSTGKVTVEY
+1113 IYQTLSTGKVTVEY

-1138 ANTPSAVGDYTVR
+1138 ANTPSAVGEYTVR
-1151 VTVAADDN
+1151 VTVEADDN
-1159 YTKASATKNF
+1159 YAAASDTANF
-1169 TIRYLEA
+1169 AIRYLPA
-1176 PENPYT
+1176 PSDPYT
-1182 LSGENG
+1182 LSGTEG
-1188 DNGWYTSDVTIT
+1188 TDGWYISDVTIT
-1200 PPEGYTVSS
+1200 PPEGYTVSN
-1209 TLAGEYAGSLTISE
+1209 TLTGEYAEKLTIDE
-1223 SPTGNVT
+1223 SADGVT

-1245 VSEEIKIDQDDPEIT
+1245 VSEIKIDKDDPTIT

-1267 YLQKDRV
+1267 YLQSDTV
-1274 AITASDVTSGVAKVE
+1274 TISASDGPSGVAKVA
-1289 VRKDSGEAVDIT
+1289 VRKDGGDFEEIT
-1301 DSYTNGYFVTE
+1301 DSYSYTVTE
-1312 NGTYTF
+1312 NGSYTF
-1318 RVTDHAGRTA
+1318 RVTDHAGRTK

-1340 TPVVTIDATTGGKT
+1340 TPVVTIIATTDDDEA
-1354 YTGGTWTN
+1354 YTSDTWTN
-1362 KTITLTPENSTE
+1362 KTITLTPENNTV

-1484 SAEIL
+1484 STEIL
-1489 TEDALAAVTGWENY
+1489 AKETLEGQDDWAEYADEL
-1503 HDQPIQETAKDAV
+1503 QETAKDAE

-1524 TDNAGNVTRFGS
+1524 TDNAGNVALFGA

-1541 DLTPPQI
+1541 DLTAPKI
-1548 SGVDDDSTYYT
+1548 EGVENDATYYT
-1559 TQKVEVTDANLQSVT
+1559 TQKATVTDANLASVT
-1574 LNDAPDTFENNQLTL
+1574 LNDAPASLENNLLTL

-1594 AAYTYTIKAVDKAGN
+1594 AAYTIKAVDKAGN

-1646 QTAVSKVDTEH
+1646 QTAVNKVDTEH
-1657 ATVAEKDALQGI
+1657 ATDATVAEKNALQGI

-1727 DSEREELKQARES
+1727 DSEREALDQARES

-1796 SEREELEQAK
+1796 SEREELKQARE
-1806 GSAEGL
+1806 SAEGL
-1812 LEKITATANEIA
+1812 LEQITATANEIA

-1830 ASYEK
+1830 DSYEE
-1835 DTVKSSDEGD
+1835 DTVKSSDEDD

-1857 AGENLTDSEQ
+1857 GDENLTQLEQ

-1874 ESAKGLLEQIHEATQ
+1874 ESAEGLLEQIHEATQ

-1929 AGNYT
+1929 ADNYT

>member
-103 TEQCAEENRNDDCP
+103 TEQC
-117 VCGAEG
+117 
-123 AALADCAGKAPA
+123 
-135 APSGGEEGNTP
+135 S
-146 PPAGSACT
+146 
-154 CTEQCGEENRN
+154 EENRN

-211 VCGADGADLAHC
+211 VCGAEGADLADC

-297 IRGLNVP
+297 ISGLNVP

-319 AGATIKNLNVISSV
+319 AGATIKYLNVIGSV

-338 NSPRVGG
+338 SNPRVGG

-364 GSKMQFADNGAI
+364 GGEINNSNNGAI

-398 GQGRDRLFVGGI
+398 GQGRDKLFVGGI

-580 TETGKTGHNPIFLH
+580 TETGKTDHNPIFLH

-617 DPATGGTDKTG
+617 DPATGGIDMTG

-642 AQSQAIKVN
+642 DRSQAIKVN

-686 VSGSNYALEAPSRST
+686 VSGSNYALEASSRST
-701 STVYLSGTPTL
+701 STVYLSNSPDL
-712 SGGSADVKI
+712 SGAVKI

-738 TAYTGAGLSIYSNET
+738 TAYAGAGLSIYSNDET
-753 DCVDM
+753 NCENK
-758 YVARGVESADMA
+758 YVARGVAEADMA
-770 KGFSLVSPTGYSLE
+770 KGFSLVYPEGYSLE
-784 YDANNK
+784 YDADNK

-836 GYYKTNAFAVKAN
+836 GYYKTTAFAVKAN

-871 TVQGVAQDN
+871 TVQGVARDN
-880 TAPTVSIQLGEKTW
+880 TAPTVTIHLEENKW
-894 SAFSSSHAFS
+894 SAFPSSHAFS

-947 KEQWKTYSGS
+947 KKQWKTYSNS

-992 AALSTPSISF
+992 SQQDTQSISF
-1002 TKTGTDDVTAD
+1002 TKTGTDAVTAD

-1028 DVLTAGTNYMVSGG
+1028 DMLTAGTDYTVSGG
-1042 TITFKAS
+1042 TITFYAS
-1049 WLNTLSAGD
+1049 WLNTLSAGN
-1058 HTLTVHYNPL
+1058 HTLMVHYNPL

-1073 DDAGNDTPGT
+1073 DDAGDDTPGT
-1083 AFIALSVSKATGSV
+1083 TSIALSVSKATGSV

-1113 TYHTLSTGKVTVEY
+1113 TYQTLSTGKVTVEY
-1127 KAKTADDSAYT
+1127 KAQGAEDSAYT
-1138 ANTPSAVGDYTVR
+1138 ANKPSAVGDYTVR

-1159 YTKASATKNF
+1159 YTEASAKKDF

-1209 TLAGEYAGSLTISE
+1209 TLPGEYAEKLTIDKSAD
-1223 SPTGNVT
+1223 GVT

-1267 YLQKDRV
+1267 YLQSDTV
-1274 AITASDVTSGVAKVE
+1274 TISASDGTSGVAKVE
-1289 VRKDSGEAVDIT
+1289 VRKDGGDFEEIT
-1301 DSYTNGYFVTE
+1301 DSYTVTE
-1312 NGTYTF
+1312 NGSYTF
-1318 RVTDHAGRTA
+1318 RVTDHAGRTK

-1334 DKLDAK
+1334 DNLDAK
-1340 TPVVTIDATTGGKT
+1340 TPVVTIIATTDDDEA
-1354 YTGGTWTN
+1354 YTSDTWTN
-1362 KTITLTPENSTE
+1362 KTISLTPENNTE
-1374 NLGETTYQYRVDNGE
+1374 NLGETTYQYRVDGDA
-1389 WQTYTSPVVVA
+1389 WRTYTDPVVVDADTA
-1400 ANTVADG
+1400 AEG
-1407 AVYTFQATSASGVKS
+1407 AVYAFKATSASGVES
-1422 AEVSITAKRDA
+1422 SEVSITVKRDA
-1433 DAPSGDITIG
+1433 EAPSGDITIG
-1443 DENILQ
+1443 AESIRQ
-1449 SLDDIAFEL
+1449 SLDAIAFQL
-1458 FYNQNVEMTISG
+1458 FYNKDVTVAISG

-1503 HDQPIQETAKDAV
+1503 NQPILETAKDAV

-1548 SGVDDDSTYYT
+1548 SGVDDGSTYYT

-1574 LNDAPDTFENNQLTL
+1574 LKDAPDTFENNQLTL
-1589 TGNME
+1589 IGNME
-1594 AAYTYTIKAVDKAGN
+1594 AAYTIKAVDKAGN

-1646 QTAVSKVDTEH
+1646 QTAVNKVDTEH
-1657 ATVAEKDALQGI
+1657 ATDATVAEKNALQDI
-1669 LDYCEELL
+1669 LDRCEELL
-1677 NKLDEVKRE
+1677 KKLDEVKRE
-1686 IDAVTGAVASYEKDT
+1686 IADVTGAVASYEKDT

-1787 LLDGENLTD
+1787 LLAGENLTD

-1857 AGENLTDSEQ
+1857 DGENLTDSEQ

-2035 SKFTGIAI
+2035 SKFMGIAI

>member
-1 MDTKRRIVCFLLML
+1 
-15 AMAAGMVPSAAFA
+15 
-28 VETGEGPAIAA
+28 
-39 GTNNASPA
+39 
-47 ECLCNA
+47 
-53 PCTPE
+53 
-58 AVNQACPVCGA
+58 
-69 EGADLANCAG
+69 
-79 KAPAAPSGGE
+79 
-89 EGNTPPPAGSACTC
+89 
-103 TEQCAEENRNDDCP
+103 
-117 VCGAEG
+117 
-123 AALADCAGKAPA
+123 
-135 APSGGEEGNTP
+135 
-146 PPAGSACT
+146 
-154 CTEQCGEENRN
+154 
-165 DDCPVCG
+165 
-172 AEGAD
+172 
-177 LASCAAAPQGD
+177 
-188 QVPPATCTCTQPCA
+188 
-202 PDSVNADCP
+202 
-211 VCGADGADLAHC
+211 
-223 AAALLGMNGAI
+223 MNGAI
-234 SPMSATGSGTEMDP
+234 STMSLTGSGDSADDP
-248 FLIYT
+248 ILIST
-253 QEDLA
+253 QEDLEGLGA
-258 GIASGSSGKY
+258 GSTGKY
-268 YKLANDITLTSDWVP
+268 YKLENDITLTSDWVP

-297 IRGLNVP
+297 ISGLNVP

-319 AGATIKNLNVISSV
+319 AGATIKNLNVNGSV
-333 TSNFV
+333 TSNYAS
-338 NSPRVGG
+338 NARVGG
-345 IVGINEG
+345 IVGYNYG
-352 TVENCTFSGSVT
+352 TVDNCTFSGSVT

-381 LNQSGTIT
+381 LNHSGTIT

-398 GQGRDRLFVGGI
+398 GQGRDKLFVGGI

-428 GTLTDEGADQ
+428 GTLTNEGANQ
-438 YCGEIWGSEAW
+438 YCGEIWGSETW

-460 GDTTANAAN
+460 GDTEENDAN
-469 TGNTNAGEVIYNEI
+469 TGNTNAGEVIYNDT

-488 HKHNGVH
+488 HKHDEVH

-580 TETGKTGHNPIFLH
+580 TETGKTDHNPIFLH
-594 SGGTLHLY
+594 SGGTLRLY
-602 GGTIQSRI
+602 GGTIQSHI
-610 TAIVIDE
+610 TAIVIDK
-617 DPATGGTDKTG
+617 DPATGGTDMTG

-651 AEMTDSAV
+651 AAMTDSAV

-686 VSGSNYALEAPSRST
+686 VSGSNYALEASNSST
-701 STVYLSGTPTL
+701 STVYLSGSPTL

-721 SPASAADK
+721 SPASEADK
-729 AVLVLKDAD
+729 AVLVLHAKENDQS
-738 TAYTGAGLSIYSNET
+738 AYTGAGLSIYSNET

-770 KGFSLVSPTGYSLE
+770 KGFSLVYPEGYSLE
-784 YDANNK
+784 YDADNK

-836 GYYKTNAFAVKAN
+836 GYYKTTAFAVKAN
-849 GTVLAEKNG
+849 GTELKETGG
-858 VYTISNIHENQNV
+858 VYTISDIRANQTV
-871 TVQGVAQDN
+871 TVEGVAQDN

-894 SAFSSSHAFS
+894 SAFPSSHAFS

-916 ATDDAGSGVAGTEY
+916 ATDDAGSGVAGTKY

-937 ASLEALEAAA
+937 ASPEALEAAA
-947 KEQWKTYSGS
+947 KEQWKTYSDS

-970 KATDKM
+970 KATDKI

-992 AALSTPSISF
+992 SQQDTQSISF
-1002 TKTGTDDVTAD
+1002 TKTGTDAVTAD

-1028 DVLTAGTNYMVSGG
+1028 DVLTAETDYMVSGG

-1083 AFIALSVSKATGSV
+1083 TFIALSVSKATGSV

-1159 YTKASATKNF
+1159 YTAASATKNF

-1209 TLAGEYAGSLTISE
+1209 TLPGEYAEKLTIDE
-1223 SPTGNVT
+1223 SADGVT

-1245 VSEEIKIDQDDPEIT
+1245 VSEIKIDKDDPTIT

-1267 YLQKDRV
+1267 YLQSDTV
-1274 AITASDVTSGVAKVE
+1274 TISASDGPSGVAKVE
-1289 VRKDSGEAVDIT
+1289 VRKGGGDFEEIT
-1301 DSYTNGYFVTE
+1301 DSYSYTVTE
-1312 NGTYTF
+1312 NGSYTF
-1318 RVTDHAGRTA
+1318 RVTDHAGRTK

-1334 DKLDAK
+1334 DNLDAK
-1340 TPVVTIDATTGGKT
+1340 TPVVTIIATTDDAEA
-1354 YTGGTWTN
+1354 YTSDTWTN
-1362 KTITLTPENSTE
+1362 KTITLTPENNTE
-1374 NLGETTYQYRVDNGE
+1374 NLGETTYQYRVDGDA
-1389 WQTYTSPVVVA
+1389 WRTYTDPVVVDADTA
-1400 ANTVADG
+1400 AEG
-1407 AVYTFQATSASGVKS
+1407 AVYAFKATSASGVES
-1422 AEVSITAKRDA
+1422 SEVSITVKRDA
-1433 DAPSGDITIG
+1433 EAPSGDIAIG
-1443 DENILQ
+1443 EKSIRQ
-1449 SLDDIAFEL
+1449 SLGNGIAFDL
-1458 FYNQNVEMTISG
+1458 FYNKDVEITIRG
-1470 TDALSGVASIQYYR
+1470 EDTLSGVNSIQYYR

-1503 HDQPIQETAKDAV
+1503 NQPILETAKDAV

-1559 TQKVEVTDANLQSVT
+1559 TQKVEVTDANLQSVA

-1594 AAYTYTIKAVDKAGN
+1594 EAYTIKAVDKAGN

-1646 QTAVSKVDTEH
+1646 QTAVNKVDTEH
-1657 ATVAEKDALQGI
+1657 ATDATVAEKNALQGI

-1796 SEREELEQAK
+1796 SEREELKQARE
-1806 GSAEGL
+1806 SAEGL
-1812 LEKITATANEIA
+1812 LEQITATANEIA

-1830 ASYEK
+1830 DSYEK
-1835 DTVKSSDEGD
+1835 DTVKSSDKDD

-1857 AGENLTDSEQ
+1857 DGENLTDSEQ

>member
-1 MDTKRRIVCFLLML
+1 
-15 AMAAGMVPSAAFA
+15 
-28 VETGEGPAIAA
+28 
-39 GTNNASPA
+39 
-47 ECLCNA
+47 
-53 PCTPE
+53 
-58 AVNQACPVCGA
+58 
-69 EGADLANCAG
+69 
-79 KAPAAPSGGE
+79 
-89 EGNTPPPAGSACTC
+89 
-103 TEQCAEENRNDDCP
+103 
-117 VCGAEG
+117 
-123 AALADCAGKAPA
+123 
-135 APSGGEEGNTP
+135 
-146 PPAGSACT
+146 
-154 CTEQCGEENRN
+154 
-165 DDCPVCG
+165 
-172 AEGAD
+172 
-177 LASCAAAPQGD
+177 
-188 QVPPATCTCTQPCA
+188 
-202 PDSVNADCP
+202 
-211 VCGADGADLAHC
+211 
-223 AAALLGMNGAI
+223 MNGAI

-297 IRGLNVP
+297 ISGLNVP

-319 AGATIKNLNVISSV
+319 AGATIKNLNVIGSV
-333 TSNFV
+333 TSNYV
-338 NSPRVGG
+338 YASRVGG

-398 GQGRDRLFVGGI
+398 GQGRDKLFVGGI

-428 GTLTDEGADQ
+428 GTLTNEGANQ
-438 YCGEIWGSEAW
+438 YCGEIWGSTKWE
-449 KTNGG
+449 TDGG

-469 TGNTNAGEVIYNEI
+469 TGNTNAGEVIYNDT

-510 APGNYYLTGD
+510 APGNYYLTENISYTLDQG
-520 IDLSADGKNAVSIQ
+520 VPSIE
-534 ITGIVNL
+534 INDTVNL

-569 CSESTAGNGMI
+569 CNESTAGNGMI
-580 TETGKTGHNPIFLH
+580 TETGKTDHNPIFLH

-617 DPATGGTDKTG
+617 DPATGGIDMTG

-642 AQSQAIKVN
+642 DRSQAIKVN

-686 VSGSNYALEAPSRST
+686 VSGSNYALEASSRST
-701 STVYLSGTPTL
+701 STVYLSNSPDL
-712 SGGSADVKI
+712 SGAVKI

-753 DCVDM
+753 NCENK
-758 YVARGVESADMA
+758 YVAQGVESADMA

-784 YDANNK
+784 YDADNK

-836 GYYKTNAFAVKAN
+836 GYYKTTAFAVKAN

-871 TVQGVAQDN
+871 TVQGVARDN
-880 TAPTVSIQLGEKTW
+880 TAPTVTIHLEENKW
-894 SAFSSSHAFS
+894 SAFPSSHAFS

-947 KEQWKTYSGS
+947 KKQWKTYSNS

-970 KATDKM
+970 KATDKI

-984 AGIVLYTD
+984 ASIVLYTD
-992 AALSTPSISF
+992 SQQDTQSISF
-1002 TKTGTDDVTAD
+1002 TKTGTDAVTAD

-1028 DVLTAGTNYMVSGG
+1028 DVLTAGTDYTVSGG
-1042 TITFKAS
+1042 TITFYAS
-1049 WLNTLSAGD
+1049 WLNTLSAGN
-1058 HTLTVHYNPL
+1058 HTLMVHYNPL

-1073 DDAGNDTPGT
+1073 DDAGDDTPGT
-1083 AFIALSVSKATGSV
+1083 TSIALSVSKATGSV
-1097 TINDISKVYD
+1097 TITNGISKVYD
-1107 GEPVTV
+1107 GEPVV
-1113 TYHTLSTGKVTVEY
+1113 DVEYDHNSTGIAKVEY
-1127 KAKTADDSAYT
+1127 KAQAAEDSAYT
-1138 ANTPSAVGDYTVR
+1138 ANKPSAVGDYTVR

-1159 YTKASATKNF
+1159 YTEASATKDF

-1182 LSGENG
+1182 LSGEKG

-1267 YLQKDRV
+1267 YLQSDTV
-1274 AITASDVTSGVAKVE
+1274 TISASDGTSGVSKVE
-1289 VRKDSGEAVDIT
+1289 VCKYGDEAVDIT
-1301 DSYTNGYFVTE
+1301 DSYEDGYPVTE

-1318 RVTDHAGRTA
+1318 RVTDQAGRTA
-1328 ETTLVY
+1328 VTTLVY
-1334 DKLDAK
+1334 TKLDAEK
-1340 TPVVTIDATTGGKT
+1340 PVVTIIATTVDGE
-1354 YTGGTWTN
+1354 YADGTWTN
-1362 KTITLTPENSTE
+1362 KTITLTPENSTD
-1374 NLGETTYQYRVDNGE
+1374 NLGETTYQYRVDNGA
-1389 WQTYTSPVVVA
+1389 WQGYTSPVVVA
-1400 ANTVADG
+1400 ANTEADG
-1407 AVYTFQATSASGVKS
+1407 AVYAFKATSASGVES
-1422 AEVSITAKRDA
+1422 SEVSITVKRDA
-1433 DAPSGDITIG
+1433 EAPSGDITIG
-1443 DENILQ
+1443 AESIRQ
-1449 SLDDIAFEL
+1449 SLDAIAFQL
-1458 FYNQNVEMTISG
+1458 FYNKDVTVAISG

-1484 SAEIL
+1484 STEIL
-1489 TEDALAAVTGWENY
+1489 TEDALAAVTGWKNY

-1548 SGVDDDSTYYT
+1548 SGVDDGSTYYT

-1574 LNDAPDTFENNQLTL
+1574 LKDAPDTFENNQLTL
-1589 TGNME
+1589 IGNME
-1594 AAYTYTIKAVDKAGN
+1594 AAYTIKAVDKAGN

-1646 QTAVSKVDTEH
+1646 QTAVNKVDTEH
-1657 ATVAEKDALQGI
+1657 ATDATVAEKNALQDI
-1669 LDYCEELL
+1669 LDRCEELL
-1677 NKLDEVKRE
+1677 KKLDEVKRE
-1686 IDAVTGAVASYEKDT
+1686 IADVTGAVASYEKDT

-1716 IDSLLDGKNLT
+1716 IDSLLDGENLT

-1787 LLDGENLTD
+1787 LLD
-1796 SEREELEQAK
+1796 
-1806 GSAEGL
+1806 
-1812 LEKITATANEIA
+1812 
-1824 AVTDAV
+1824 
-1830 ASYEK
+1830 
-1835 DTVKSSDEGD
+1835 
-1845 IESLIQR
+1845 
-1852 IDSLL
+1852 
-1857 AGENLTDSEQ
+1857 GENLTDSEQ

-2100 TSASGQADSAR
+2100 TSVSGQADSAR

>member
-1 MDTKRRIVCFLLML
+1 
-15 AMAAGMVPSAAFA
+15 
-28 VETGEGPAIAA
+28 
-39 GTNNASPA
+39 
-47 ECLCNA
+47 
-53 PCTPE
+53 
-58 AVNQACPVCGA
+58 
-69 EGADLANCAG
+69 
-79 KAPAAPSGGE
+79 
-89 EGNTPPPAGSACTC
+89 
-103 TEQCAEENRNDDCP
+103 
-117 VCGAEG
+117 
-123 AALADCAGKAPA
+123 
-135 APSGGEEGNTP
+135 
-146 PPAGSACT
+146 
-154 CTEQCGEENRN
+154 
-165 DDCPVCG
+165 
-172 AEGAD
+172 
-177 LASCAAAPQGD
+177 
-188 QVPPATCTCTQPCA
+188 
-202 PDSVNADCP
+202 
-211 VCGADGADLAHC
+211 
-223 AAALLGMNGAI
+223 MNGAI

-297 IRGLNVP
+297 ISGLNVP

-319 AGATIKNLNVISSV
+319 AGATIKNLNVIGSV
-333 TSNFV
+333 TSNYV
-338 NSPRVGG
+338 YASRVGG

-398 GQGRDRLFVGGI
+398 GQGRDKLFVGGI

-428 GTLTDEGADQ
+428 GTLTNEGANQ
-438 YCGEIWGSEAW
+438 YCGEIWGSTKWE
-449 KTNGG
+449 TDGG

-469 TGNTNAGEVIYNEI
+469 TGNTNAGEVIYNDT

-510 APGNYYLTGD
+510 APGNYYLTENISYTLDQG
-520 IDLSADGKNAVSIQ
+520 VPSIE
-534 ITGIVNL
+534 INDTVNL

-569 CSESTAGNGMI
+569 CNESTAGNGMI
-580 TETGKTGHNPIFLH
+580 TETGKTDHNPIFLH

-617 DPATGGTDKTG
+617 DPATGGIDMTG

-642 AQSQAIKVN
+642 DRSQAIKVN

-686 VSGSNYALEAPSRST
+686 VSGSNYALEASSRST
-701 STVYLSGTPTL
+701 STVYLSNSPDL
-712 SGGSADVKI
+712 SGAVKI

-738 TAYTGAGLSIYSNET
+738 TAYTGAGLSIYSNDET
-753 DCVDM
+753 NCENK
-758 YVARGVESADMA
+758 YVARGVAEADMA
-770 KGFSLVSPTGYSLE
+770 KGFSLVYPEGYSLE
-784 YDANNK
+784 YDADNK

-823 EGGSYSFTLEISE
+823 EGGSYSFTLKIAE
-836 GYYKTNAFAVKAN
+836 GYYKTTAFAVKAN
-849 GTVLAEKNG
+849 GIKLSETGG
-858 VYTISNIHENQNV
+858 VYTISDIRANQTV
-871 TVQGVAQDN
+871 TVEGVAQDN
-880 TAPTVSIQLGEKTW
+880 TAPTVTIQLGEKTW

-930 FVSDVSY
+930 FVSEVSY
-937 ASLEALEAAA
+937 ASPEALEAAA
-947 KEQWKTYSGS
+947 EGQWETYSDS
-957 FTIAP
+957 LDIAP

-970 KATDKM
+970 KATDNM

-992 AALSTPSISF
+992 AVQSTPSISF
-1002 TKTGTDDVTAD
+1002 TKTGTDAVTAD

-1028 DVLTAGTNYMVSGG
+1028 DMLTAGTDYTVSDGG
-1042 TITFKAS
+1042 TITFYAS

-1058 HTLTVHYNPL
+1058 HTLMVHYNPL

-1073 DDAGNDTPGT
+1073 KADGNDAPNTT
-1083 AFIALSVSKATGSV
+1083 SIALSVSKAVGSV
-1097 TINDISKVYD
+1097 TITNDISKVYD

-1113 TYHTLSTGKVTVEY
+1113 TYQTLSTGKVTVEY

-1159 YTKASATKNF
+1159 YTEASATKDF

-1182 LSGENG
+1182 LSGEKG

-1209 TLAGEYAGSLTISE
+1209 TLPGEYAEKLTIDKSAD
-1223 SPTGNVT
+1223 GVT

-1245 VSEEIKIDQDDPEIT
+1245 VSEIKIDKDDPTIT

-1267 YLQKDRV
+1267 YLQSDTV
-1274 AITASDVTSGVAKVE
+1274 TISASDGTSGVAKVE
-1289 VRKDSGEAVDIT
+1289 VRKDGGEAVDIT

-1334 DKLDAK
+1334 DKLGAK
-1340 TPVVTIDATTGGKT
+1340 TPVVTIDATTDDDEA
-1354 YTGGTWTN
+1354 YTSDTWTN
-1362 KTITLTPENSTE
+1362 KTIILTPENNTQ
-1374 NLGETTYQYRVDNGE
+1374 NLGETTYQYRVGSGE
-1389 WQTYTSPVVVA
+1389 WQRYTGPVVVDADTA
-1400 ANTVADG
+1400 AEG
-1407 AVYTFQATSASGVKS
+1407 AVYAFKATSASGVES
-1422 AEVSITAKRDA
+1422 SEVSITVKRDA
-1433 DAPSGDITIG
+1433 EAPSGDIAIG
-1443 DENILQ
+1443 EKSIRQ
-1449 SLDDIAFEL
+1449 SLGNGIAFDL
-1458 FYNQNVEMTISG
+1458 FYNKDVEITIRG
-1470 TDALSGVASIQYYR
+1470 EDTLSGVNSIQYYR

-1503 HDQPIQETAKDAV
+1503 NQPILETAKDAV

-1548 SGVDDDSTYYT
+1548 SGVDDGSTYYT

-1574 LNDAPDTFENNQLTL
+1574 LKDAPDTFENNQLTL

-1594 AAYTYTIKAVDKAGN
+1594 AAYTIKAVDKAGN

-1646 QTAVSKVDTEH
+1646 QTAVNKVDTEH
-1657 ATVAEKDALQGI
+1657 ATDATVAEKNALQGI

-1787 LLDGENLTD
+1787 LLAGENLTD

-1812 LEKITATANEIA
+1812 LEKIAATANEIA

-1830 ASYEK
+1830 DSYEK

-1857 AGENLTDSEQ
+1857 DGENLTDSEQ